1 MVLLFLML
9 LALPLASRAKDTFYI
24 EPVNVVPGESKTIT
38 LNLDN
43 SQVFRGFQTD
53 IELPEGL
60 KIASR
65 SNGNFDISLTDRG
78 SSSFSVSSNLMSD
91 GSVRILGYSTQGESI
106 KGNQGALVRISVRA
120 SSDFSGGYIKLK
132 NSIFSDVNNRDVKL
146 DNSQLFVGTKEQNDV
161 SVKGGEISP
170 EVSKA
175 FSFELSNESEMTAF
189 QMDVVLPN
197 GLFLDLS
204 KTRLTGR
211 CGNHQL
217 QTKQLGNGK
226 VRIICMSSD
235 NTSISGKIGSVID
248 LWIKAEKGITGNQIV
263 KLENIIFSDVKART
277 YRMDPFSFVV
287 DVKYVPVTSVSIS
300 ESNMQLEVSDSRQLT
315 ASLLPEN
322 CTDKTILWK
331 SDNEKVATVS
341 DNGMII
347 ARSAGQCSIIAST
360 ADNLIQAK
368 CVVTVVKIPL
378 TAHVANTTKVYGD
391 ANPEFNITYSGFRD
405 GDSEVGFSVPASIST
420 IVDNSSKV
428 GKYDIVA
435 SGAVSDK
442 YEISYIPGTLT
453 ITKAPLSISAGN
465 YTKKQGDA
473 MPVFKASYA
482 GLKNGEN
489 ESVLTKQPVFSCEAN
504 EASAPAEY
512 AVTISG
518 AEAENYEISYE
529 QGHLTVVEADAVVVR
544 AKSYSRQYGDEN
556 PVFEFETEGAALDGT
571 PEIVCSAV
579 ANSPVGSYTIEV
591 KQGSIKNYNVH
602 FESGSLV
609 ITKAPLSISAGN
621 YTKKQGDA
629 MPVFKASYA
638 GFKNGED
645 ESVLTKQPVFSC
657 EANEASAPAE
667 YAVTISGAEAENYEI
682 SYEQGHLTVV
692 EADAVVVRAKSYN
705 RQYGDENP
713 VFEFET
719 EGAALD
725 GTPEIVCSAVA
736 NSPVGSY
743 TIEVKQ
749 GSIKNYNVHFESG
762 SLVITK
768 APLSISAGNY
778 TKKQG
783 DAMPVFK
790 ASYVGFKNGEDES
803 VLTKQPV
810 FSCEANEAGAPAEY
824 AVTISGAEAENYAI
838 SYEQGHLT
846 VVEADA
852 VVVRAKSYSRQ
863 YGDENPVFE
872 FDIEGA
878 ALDGTPE
885 IVCSAVANSPV
896 GSYTIEVKQGSIKN
910 YNVHFESGTLTITKA
925 PLSISAGSYTKKQ
938 GDAMP
943 AFKASYAGFK
953 NGENESVLTKQPVFS
968 CEANEASAPAEYA
981 VTISGAEAENY
992 DISYEQGHLTVVEA
1006 DAVVVRA
1013 KSYNRQY
1020 GDENPVFEFET
1031 EGAALDGTPEI
1042 VCSAV
1047 ANSPVGSYTIEVKQ
1061 GSIKNYNV
1069 HFESGSLVITKAPL
1083 SISAGNY
1090 TKKQGDAMPVFK
1102 ASYAGFKNGEDESVL
1117 TKQPVFSCDANEASA
1132 PAEYAVTI
1140 SGADAENYEISYEQ
1154 GHLTVVEADAVVVRA
1169 KSYSR
1174 QYGDENPVFEFETD
1188 GAALDGTPEIVCSA
1202 VANSPVGSYTIEVKQ
1217 GSIKNYNVHFES
1229 GSLVITKAPLS
1240 ISAGNY
1246 TKKQGDAMPVFK
1258 ASYAGFKNGED
1269 ESVLTKQ
1276 PVFSC
1281 DANEASAPAEYA
1293 VTISGADAEN
1303 YDISYEQGVLTVTG
1317 MPKPII
1323 STDEATLRITTET
1336 DNAVIYYTL
1345 DGTEPNENARK
1356 YTEPINLYAS
1366 CEIKAIAVKGDAKS
1380 EVTSAEY
1387 HDEEYP
1393 NIVKVGDIITAN
1405 IINNGEENLPM
1416 IFKVTS
1422 VYPFNVEMENKEDY
1436 VEGWSNER
1444 DVSGTLEIPVVVKS
1458 NGISYCVKKLG
1469 DNSLARCVNV
1479 SSLKLNEGLESIGR
1493 QAIRWC
1499 RNIKELI
1506 VPNSVKEVWGAFL
1519 TEDHGLVSV
1528 VLGSGLETIHTEA
1541 FWGVSMNLKSFISLS
1556 TNPAKCVEPDRT
1568 FTSLPEDVTLYVPLG
1583 SKSAYETAPGWD
1595 YFAGHIVEMDMSPA
1609 TVKVKDCSREY
1620 GDDNPTLEF
1629 ETEGATLIGEPEII
1643 CSADKNS
1650 KVGTYEIEINKG
1662 TIKNYLVTFVPG
1674 TLTVTKAPLVV
1685 TAENYTITQG
1695 DKLPEFTANYSGF
1708 KNGEDESVL
1717 TKQPVFSCEAN
1728 EASAPGE
1735 YPITVY
1741 DVEADNYEVK
1751 SYIAGTL
1758 TVLKRELKK
1767 QTITWDQEIKAKV
1780 GSTIEMNA
1788 TASSGLPVRYLYALA
1803 PGVETA
1809 YQVPQIEGNKIT
1821 FPQNGMYLLV
1831 AIQDGNNEY
1840 AAATDTLD
1848 VCAISDDEGLMYIDG
1863 IYYKYTDDGS
1873 ALKVVRG
1880 YNPYRGKVEIPATVN
1895 GLPVTEVDGLA
1906 MYACYYLKELVIGD
1920 NVKKCGHEAF
1930 GASINLY
1937 NVTLPVA
1944 DVEFTHNWMFNC
1956 DRGIREIH
1964 CRSSIP
1970 YVVDE
1975 GIFNGAVDYDKCI
1988 LYVPVGTKQSYA
2000 NSEVWKNFT
2009 HIVEENVSTNISNIN
2024 VEKKSVWHTL
2034 QGVKLFAKPNIPGV
2048 YIHNGKKIIVR

>member
-197 GLFLDLS
+197 GLSLDLS

-300 ESNMQLEVSDSRQLT
+300 ESNMQLEVSDSRLLT

-482 GLKNGEN
+482 GFKNGED
-489 ESVLTKQPVFSCEAN
+489 ESVLTKQSVFSCEAN

-518 AEAENYEISYE
+518 AEAENYDISYE
-529 QGHLTVVEADAVVVR
+529 QGRLTVVEADAVVVR

-556 PVFEFETEGAALDGT
+556 PVFEFETEGVALDGT

-579 ANSPVGSYTIEV
+579 ANSPVGSYSIEV

-621 YTKKQGDA
+621 YTKKQGDAMPVFKASYAGFKNSENESVLTKQPVFSCEANEASAPAEYAVTISGADAENYEISYEQGHLTVVEADAIVVRAKSYSRQYGDENPVFEFDTEGAALDGTPEIVCSAVANSPVGFYTIEVKQGSIKNYNVHFESGTLTITKAPLSISAGSYTKKQGDA

-790 ASYVGFKNGEDES
+790 ASYVGFKNGE
-803 VLTKQPV
+803 
-810 FSCEANEAGAPAEY
+810 
-824 AVTISGAEAENYAI
+824 
-838 SYEQGHLT
+838 
-846 VVEADA
+846 
-852 VVVRAKSYSRQ
+852 
-863 YGDENPVFE
+863 
-872 FDIEGA
+872 
-878 ALDGTPE
+878 
-885 IVCSAVANSPV
+885 
-896 GSYTIEVKQGSIKN
+896 
-910 YNVHFESGTLTITKA
+910 
-925 PLSISAGSYTKKQ
+925 
-938 GDAMP
+938 
-943 AFKASYAGFK
+943 
-953 NGENESVLTKQPVFS
+953 NESVLTKQPVFS

-992 DISYEQGHLTVVEA
+992 EISYEQGHLTVVEA

-1102 ASYAGFKNGEDESVL
+1102 ASYAGFKNGENESVL
-1117 TKQPVFSCDANEASA
+1117 TKQPVFSCEANEASA

-1140 SGADAENYEISYEQ
+1140 SGADAENYE
-1154 GHLTVVEADAVVVRA
+1154 
-1169 KSYSR
+1169 
-1174 QYGDENPVFEFETD
+1174 
-1188 GAALDGTPEIVCSA
+1188 
-1202 VANSPVGSYTIEVKQ
+1202 
-1217 GSIKNYNVHFES
+1217 
-1229 GSLVITKAPLS
+1229 
-1240 ISAGNY
+1240 
-1246 TKKQGDAMPVFK
+1246 
-1258 ASYAGFKNGED
+1258 
-1269 ESVLTKQ
+1269 
-1276 PVFSC
+1276 
-1281 DANEASAPAEYA
+1281 
-1293 VTISGADAEN
+1293 
-1303 YDISYEQGVLTVTG
+1303 ISYEQGVLTVTG

-1366 CEIKAIAVKGDAKS
+1366 CEIKAITVNGDAKS
-1380 EVTSAEY
+1380 EVSSAEY
-1387 HDEEYP
+1387 HDAEYP

-1436 VEGWSNER
+1436 VEGWSNGR
-1444 DVSGTLEIPVVVKS
+1444 DVSGTLEIPAVVKA
-1458 NGISYCVKKLG
+1458 NGICYCVKKLG
-1469 DNSLARCVNV
+1469 DNSLAMCVNV
-1479 SSLKLNEGLESIGR
+1479 SSLKLNEGLESIGG

-1528 VLGSGLETIHTEA
+1528 VLGAGLETIHTDA

-1620 GDDNPTLEF
+1620 GDDNPTFEI
-1629 ETEGATLIGEPEII
+1629 ETEGAALIGEPEII

-1662 TIKNYLVTFVPG
+1662 TIKNYHVTFVPG
-1674 TLTVTKAPLVV
+1674 TLTVKKAPLVV

-1695 DKLPEFTANYSGF
+1695 DKLPEFTASYSGF
-1708 KNGEDESVL
+1708 KNGEDEAVL
-1717 TKQPVFSCEAN
+1717 TKQPVFSCEAD

-1741 DVEADNYEVK
+1741 GVEADNYEVK
-1751 SYIAGTL
+1751 SYITGTL

-1788 TASSGLPVRYLYALA
+1788 TASSGLPVRYSYALA
-1803 PGVETA
+1803 PRVESA
-1809 YQVPQIEGNKIT
+1809 YRVPQIEGNNIT
-1821 FPQNGMYLLV
+1821 FPEEGTYMLV

-1895 GLPVTEVDGLA
+1895 GLPVTKVDGQA
-1906 MYACYYLKELVIGD
+1906 MYACYYLNEVVIGD
-1920 NVKKCGHEAF
+1920 NVAICGREAF
-1930 GASINLY
+1930 GASRNLQK
-1937 NVTLPVA
+1937 VTLPA
-1944 DVEFTHNWMFNC
+1944 NQAELRLENIFNC
-1956 DRGIREIH
+1956 DDGIKEIH
-1964 CRSSIP
+1964 CRSSVP
-1970 YVVDE
+1970 YLADE
-1975 GIFNGAVDYDKCI
+1975 SLFNGFVNYDNCI
-1988 LYVPVGTKQSYA
+1988 LFVPVGTKQSYA
-2000 NSEVWKNFT
+2000 NAEVWKNFT
-2009 HIVEENVSTNISNIN
+2009 HIVEENVSTSISNIN
-2024 VEKKSVWHTL
+2024 VEKKSVWYTL
-2034 QGVKLFAKPNIPGV
+2034 QGVKLFVKPNIPGV

>member
-1 MVLLFLML
+1 ML

-24 EPVNVVPGESKTIT
+24 APVNVAPGDSKTIT

-60 KIASR
+60 KIASK

-106 KGNQGALVRISVRA
+106 KGHQGALVRISVRA

-197 GLFLDLS
+197 GLSLDLN

-420 IVDNSSKV
+420 IVDNISKV

-453 ITKAPLSISAGN
+453 ITKAPLI
-465 YTKKQGDA
+465 
-473 MPVFKASYA
+473 
-482 GLKNGEN
+482 
-489 ESVLTKQPVFSCEAN
+489 
-504 EASAPAEY
+504 
-512 AVTISG
+512 
-518 AEAENYEISYE
+518 
-529 QGHLTVVEADAVVVR
+529 
-544 AKSYSRQYGDEN
+544 
-556 PVFEFETEGAALDGT
+556 
-571 PEIVCSAV
+571 
-579 ANSPVGSYTIEV
+579 
-591 KQGSIKNYNVH
+591 
-602 FESGSLV
+602 
-609 ITKAPLSISAGN
+609 ISAGN

-667 YAVTISGAEAENYEI
+667 YAVTISGADAENYDISYEQGRLTVVEADAVVVRAKSYSRQYGDVNPVFEFEAEGVALDGTPEIVCSAVANSPVGSYAIEVKQGSIKNYNVHFESGSLVITKAPLSISAGNYTKKQGDAMPVFKESYAGFKNGENESVLTKQPVFSCDANEASAPAEYAVTISGADAENYEI

-736 NSPVGSY
+736 NSPVGAY

-768 APLSISAGNY
+768 APLTISAGNY

-790 ASYVGFKNGEDES
+790 A
-803 VLTKQPV
+803 
-810 FSCEANEAGAPAEY
+810 
-824 AVTISGAEAENYAI
+824 
-838 SYEQGHLT
+838 
-846 VVEADA
+846 
-852 VVVRAKSYSRQ
+852 R
-863 YGDENPVFE
+863 
-872 FDIEGA
+872 
-878 ALDGTPE
+878 
-885 IVCSAVANSPV
+885 
-896 GSYTIEVKQGSIKN
+896 
-910 YNVHFESGTLTITKA
+910 
-925 PLSISAGSYTKKQ
+925 
-938 GDAMP
+938 
-943 AFKASYAGFK
+943 YAGFK
-953 NGENESVLTKQPVFS
+953 NGEDESVLTKQPVFS

-981 VTISGAEAENY
+981 VTISGADAENY

-1006 DAVVVRA
+1006 DAIVVRA
-1013 KSYNRQY
+1013 KSYIRQY

-1031 EGAALDGTPEI
+1031 EGAA
-1042 VCSAV
+1042 
-1047 ANSPVGSYTIEVKQ
+1047 
-1061 GSIKNYNV
+1061 
-1069 HFESGSLVITKAPL
+1069 
-1083 SISAGNY
+1083 
-1090 TKKQGDAMPVFK
+1090 
-1102 ASYAGFKNGEDESVL
+1102 
-1117 TKQPVFSCDANEASA
+1117 
-1132 PAEYAVTI
+1132 
-1140 SGADAENYEISYEQ
+1140 
-1154 GHLTVVEADAVVVRA
+1154 
-1169 KSYSR
+1169 
-1174 QYGDENPVFEFETD
+1174 
-1188 GAALDGTPEIVCSA
+1188 
-1202 VANSPVGSYTIEVKQ
+1202 
-1217 GSIKNYNVHFES
+1217 
-1229 GSLVITKAPLS
+1229 
-1240 ISAGNY
+1240 
-1246 TKKQGDAMPVFK
+1246 
-1258 ASYAGFKNGED
+1258 
-1269 ESVLTKQ
+1269 
-1276 PVFSC
+1276 
-1281 DANEASAPAEYA
+1281 
-1293 VTISGADAEN
+1293 
-1303 YDISYEQGVLTVTG
+1303 
-1317 MPKPII
+1317 
-1323 STDEATLRITTET
+1323 
-1336 DNAVIYYTL
+1336 
-1345 DGTEPNENARK
+1345 
-1356 YTEPINLYAS
+1356 
-1366 CEIKAIAVKGDAKS
+1366 
-1380 EVTSAEY
+1380 
-1387 HDEEYP
+1387 
-1393 NIVKVGDIITAN
+1393 
-1405 IINNGEENLPM
+1405 
-1416 IFKVTS
+1416 
-1422 VYPFNVEMENKEDY
+1422 
-1436 VEGWSNER
+1436 
-1444 DVSGTLEIPVVVKS
+1444 
-1458 NGISYCVKKLG
+1458 
-1469 DNSLARCVNV
+1469 
-1479 SSLKLNEGLESIGR
+1479 
-1493 QAIRWC
+1493 
-1499 RNIKELI
+1499 
-1506 VPNSVKEVWGAFL
+1506 
-1519 TEDHGLVSV
+1519 
-1528 VLGSGLETIHTEA
+1528 
-1541 FWGVSMNLKSFISLS
+1541 
-1556 TNPAKCVEPDRT
+1556 
-1568 FTSLPEDVTLYVPLG
+1568 
-1583 SKSAYETAPGWD
+1583 
-1595 YFAGHIVEMDMSPA
+1595 
-1609 TVKVKDCSREY
+1609 
-1620 GDDNPTLEF
+1620 
-1629 ETEGATLIGEPEII
+1629 LIGEPEII

-1662 TIKNYLVTFVPG
+1662 TIKKYLVSFVPG

-1685 TAENYTITQG
+1685 TADNYTITQG

-1717 TKQPVFSCEAN
+1717 TKKPVFSCEAN

-1751 SYIAGTL
+1751 NYIAGTL

-1788 TASSGLPVRYLYALA
+1788 TASSSLPVRYSYVLA
-1803 PGVETA
+1803 PRVESA
-1809 YQVPQIEGNKIT
+1809 YRVPQIEGNNIT
-1821 FPQNGMYLLV
+1821 FPEEGTYMLV

-1863 IYYKYTDDGS
+1863 IYYKYTGDGS

-1880 YNPYRGKVEIPATVN
+1880 YNPYRGKVEIPAYVN
-1895 GLPVTEVDGLA
+1895 GMPVVEIDRQA
-1906 MYACYYLKELVIGD
+1906 MYACYYLNDVVIGD
-1920 NVKKCGHEAF
+1920 NVAICGHEAF
-1930 GASINLY
+1930 GASRNLQK
-1937 NVTLPVA
+1937 VTLPA
-1944 DVEFTHNWMFNC
+1944 NQAELRQQYIFNC
-1956 DRGIREIH
+1956 DDGIKEIH
-1964 CRSSIP
+1964 CRSSVP
-1970 YVVDE
+1970 YLADE
-1975 GIFNGAVDYDKCI
+1975 SLFNGFVNYDNCI
-1988 LYVPVGTKQSYA
+1988 LYVPVGTMQAYT
-2000 NSEVWKNFT
+2000 NTEIWRNFI
-2009 HIVEENVSTNISNIN
+2009 HIVEEDVLTGIPNIN
-2024 VEKKSVWHTL
+2024 VSNDMGAWYTL
-2034 QGVKLFAKPNIPGV
+2034 QGVKLFGRPNLPGV
-2048 YIHNGKKIIVR
+2048 YIHNGKKILVR

>member
-60 KIASR
+60 KIASK

-146 DNSQLFVGTKEQNDV
+146 DNSQIFVGTKEQNDV

-197 GLFLDLS
+197 GLSLDLS

-300 ESNMQLEVSDSRQLT
+300 ESNMQLEVSDSRQLM

-368 CVVTVVKIPL
+368 CVVTVVKIRL

-405 GDSEVGFSVPASIST
+405 GDSVVGFSVPASIST

-453 ITKAPLSISAGN
+453 ITKAPLIISAGN

-482 GLKNGEN
+482 GFKNGED

-518 AEAENYEISYE
+518 ADAENYDISYE

-544 AKSYSRQYGDEN
+544 AKSYSRQYGEEN

-638 GFKNGED
+638 GFKNGEN

-692 EADAVVVRAKSYN
+692 EADAVVVRAKSYS

-719 EGAALD
+719 E
-725 GTPEIVCSAVA
+725 
-736 NSPVGSY
+736 
-743 TIEVKQ
+743 
-749 GSIKNYNVHFESG
+749 
-762 SLVITK
+762 
-768 APLSISAGNY
+768 
-778 TKKQG
+778 
-783 DAMPVFK
+783 
-790 ASYVGFKNGEDES
+790 
-803 VLTKQPV
+803 
-810 FSCEANEAGAPAEY
+810 
-824 AVTISGAEAENYAI
+824 
-838 SYEQGHLT
+838 
-846 VVEADA
+846 
-852 VVVRAKSYSRQ
+852 
-863 YGDENPVFE
+863 
-872 FDIEGA
+872 
-878 ALDGTPE
+878 
-885 IVCSAVANSPV
+885 
-896 GSYTIEVKQGSIKN
+896 
-910 YNVHFESGTLTITKA
+910 
-925 PLSISAGSYTKKQ
+925 
-938 GDAMP
+938 
-943 AFKASYAGFK
+943 
-953 NGENESVLTKQPVFS
+953 
-968 CEANEASAPAEYA
+968 
-981 VTISGAEAENY
+981 
-992 DISYEQGHLTVVEA
+992 
-1006 DAVVVRA
+1006 
-1013 KSYNRQY
+1013 
-1020 GDENPVFEFET
+1020 
-1031 EGAALDGTPEI
+1031 
-1042 VCSAV
+1042 
-1047 ANSPVGSYTIEVKQ
+1047 
-1061 GSIKNYNV
+1061 
-1069 HFESGSLVITKAPL
+1069 
-1083 SISAGNY
+1083 
-1090 TKKQGDAMPVFK
+1090 
-1102 ASYAGFKNGEDESVL
+1102 
-1117 TKQPVFSCDANEASA
+1117 
-1132 PAEYAVTI
+1132 
-1140 SGADAENYEISYEQ
+1140 
-1154 GHLTVVEADAVVVRA
+1154 
-1169 KSYSR
+1169 
-1174 QYGDENPVFEFETD
+1174 

-1380 EVTSAEY
+1380 EVSSAEY
-1387 HDEEYP
+1387 HDAEYP

-1780 GSTIEMNA
+1780 GSTIAMNA
-1788 TASSGLPVRYLYALA
+1788 TASSGLPVRYSYAQA
-1803 PGVETA
+1803 PRVETA
-1809 YQVPQIEGNKIT
+1809 YQVPQIEDNKIT

-1880 YNPYRGKVEIPATVN
+1880 YKPYRGKVEIPATVN

-1906 MYACYYLKELVIGD
+1906 IYACYYLKELVIGD

-1930 GASINLY
+1930 GASINLC

>member
-1 MVLLFLML
+1 MKRLNKTMVLLFLML

-24 EPVNVVPGESKTIT
+24 APVNVVPGESKTIT

-60 KIASR
+60 KIASK

-175 FSFELSNESEMTAF
+175 FSLELSNESEMTAF

-197 GLFLDLS
+197 GLSLDLS

-226 VRIICMSSD
+226 VRIICMSTD
-235 NTSISGKIGSVID
+235 NTSISGNIGSVID
-248 LWIKAEKGITGNQIV
+248 LWIKAKKGIAGNQIV
-263 KLENIIFSDVKART
+263 KLDNIIFSDVKART

-287 DVKYVPVTSVSIS
+287 DVKYVPATSVSIS
-300 ESNMQLEVSDSRQLT
+300 ESNIQLEVSDSRQLT

-347 ARSAGQCSIIAST
+347 ARSAGKCSIIAST

-435 SGAVSDK
+435 FGAVSDK

-453 ITKAPLSISAGN
+453 ITKAPL
-465 YTKKQGDA
+465 T
-473 MPVFKASYA
+473 
-482 GLKNGEN
+482 
-489 ESVLTKQPVFSCEAN
+489 
-504 EASAPAEY
+504 
-512 AVTISG
+512 
-518 AEAENYEISYE
+518 
-529 QGHLTVVEADAVVVR
+529 
-544 AKSYSRQYGDEN
+544 
-556 PVFEFETEGAALDGT
+556 
-571 PEIVCSAV
+571 
-579 ANSPVGSYTIEV
+579 
-591 KQGSIKNYNVH
+591 
-602 FESGSLV
+602 
-609 ITKAPLSISAGN
+609 ISAGN

-638 GFKNGED
+638 GFKNGEN

-657 EANEASAPAE
+657 EANES
-667 YAVTISGAEAENYEI
+667 S
-682 SYEQGHLTVV
+682 
-692 EADAVVVRAKSYN
+692 
-705 RQYGDENP
+705 
-713 VFEFET
+713 
-719 EGAALD
+719 
-725 GTPEIVCSAVA
+725 
-736 NSPVGSY
+736 
-743 TIEVKQ
+743 
-749 GSIKNYNVHFESG
+749 
-762 SLVITK
+762 
-768 APLSISAGNY
+768 
-778 TKKQG
+778 
-783 DAMPVFK
+783 
-790 ASYVGFKNGEDES
+790 
-803 VLTKQPV
+803 
-810 FSCEANEAGAPAEY
+810 APAEY

-852 VVVRAKSYSRQ
+852 IVVRAKSYSRQ

-872 FDIEGA
+872 FETEGA

-943 AFKASYAGFK
+943 VFKASYAGFKNGEDESVLTKQPVFTCEANEASAPAEYAVTISGADAENYDISYEQGHLIVVEADAVVVRAKSYSRQYGDENPVFEFETEGAALDGTPEIVCSAVSNSPVGSYTIEVKQGSIKNYNVHFESGTLTITKAPLSISAGSYTKKQGDAMPVFKASYAGFK

-968 CEANEASAPAEYA
+968 CEANESSAPAEYA

-992 DISYEQGHLTVVEA
+992 AISYEQGHLTVVEA
-1006 DAVVVRA
+1006 DAIVVRA
-1013 KSYNRQY
+1013 KSYSRQY

-1069 HFESGSLVITKAPL
+1069 HFESGTLTITKAPL
-1083 SISAGNY
+1083 SISAGSY

-1102 ASYAGFKNGEDESVL
+1102 ASYAGFKNGENESVL
-1117 TKQPVFSCDANEASA
+1117 TKQPAFSCEANEASA
-1132 PAEYAVTI
+1132 PAVYAVTI
-1140 SGADAENYEISYEQ
+1140 SGAEAENY
-1154 GHLTVVEADAVVVRA
+1154 A
-1169 KSYSR
+1169 
-1174 QYGDENPVFEFETD
+1174 
-1188 GAALDGTPEIVCSA
+1188 
-1202 VANSPVGSYTIEVKQ
+1202 
-1217 GSIKNYNVHFES
+1217 
-1229 GSLVITKAPLS
+1229 
-1240 ISAGNY
+1240 
-1246 TKKQGDAMPVFK
+1246 
-1258 ASYAGFKNGED
+1258 
-1269 ESVLTKQ
+1269 
-1276 PVFSC
+1276 
-1281 DANEASAPAEYA
+1281 
-1293 VTISGADAEN
+1293 
-1303 YDISYEQGVLTVTG
+1303 ISYEQGVLTVTG

-1356 YTEPINLYAS
+1356 YKEPINLYAS
-1366 CEIKAIAVKGDAKS
+1366 CEIKAIAVKDDAKS
-1380 EVTSAEY
+1380 EVSFAEY
-1387 HDEEYP
+1387 HDAEYP

-1422 VYPFNVEMENKEDY
+1422 VYPFEVCMMYKGNY
-1436 VEGWSNER
+1436 VEGWSNEQILG
-1444 DVSGTLEIPVVVKS
+1444 DIEIPAQVTA
-1458 NGISYCVKKLG
+1458 NGIAFSIKRIG
-1469 DNSLARCVNV
+1469 DSALAYSRNV
-1479 SSLKLNEGLESIGR
+1479 TSIKLNEGIEHIDGSAFRAMEKIVELVIPNTVEEASVALIMECNSLETLVLG
-1493 QAIRWC
+1493 A
-1499 RNIKELI
+1499 NIKQ
-1506 VPNSVKEVWGAFL
+1506 VQSYAFDTASL
-1519 TEDHGLVSV
+1519 LS
-1528 VLGSGLETIHTEA
+1528 I
-1541 FWGVSMNLKSFISLS
+1541 ISL
-1556 TNPAKCVEPDRT
+1556 N
-1568 FTSLPEDVTLYVPLG
+1568 SLPPICVDPNRLFKDSLHKDVILYVPLG

-1620 GDDNPTLEF
+1620 GDNNTTF
-1629 ETEGATLIGEPEII
+1629 EIVTEGAALIGEPEII
-1643 CSADKNS
+1643 CSADKKS

-1695 DKLPEFTANYSGF
+1695 DKLPEFTASCSGF

-1717 TKQPVFSCEAN
+1717 TKQPVFSCDAN
-1728 EASAPGE
+1728 EASVPGE
-1735 YPITVY
+1735 YPINVY
-1741 DVEADNYEVK
+1741 GVQADDYEVTT
-1751 SYIAGTL
+1751 YIPGTL
-1758 TVLKRELKK
+1758 TICKRELKN
-1767 QTITWDQEIKAKV
+1767 QTITWNQEIKAKV
-1780 GSTIEMNA
+1780 GSMIEMNA
-1788 TASSGLPVRYLYALA
+1788 TASSGLPVRYSYTQA
-1803 PGVETA
+1803 PGVESA
-1809 YQVPQIEGNKIT
+1809 YRVPQIEGNNIT
-1821 FPQNGMYLLV
+1821 FPEEGTYMLV
-1831 AIQDGNNEY
+1831 VIQDGNDEY
-1840 AAATDTLD
+1840 SAATDTLD
-1848 VCAISDDEGLMYIDG
+1848 VCAISDDDGLMYIDG
-1863 IYYKYTDDGS
+1863 IYYKYTGDGS

-1880 YNPYRGKVEIPATVN
+1880 YNPYRGKVEIPAYVN
-1895 GLPVTEVDGLA
+1895 GMPVVEVDRHA
-1906 MYACYYLKELVIGD
+1906 MYACYYLNDVVIGD
-1920 NVKKCGHEAF
+1920 NVAICGHEAF
-1930 GASINLY
+1930 GASRNLQK
-1937 NVTLPVA
+1937 VTLPTNQA
-1944 DVEFTHNWMFNC
+1944 ELRQQYIFNC
-1956 DRGIREIH
+1956 DDGIKEIH
-1964 CRSSIP
+1964 CRSSVP
-1970 YVVDE
+1970 YLADE
-1975 GIFNGAVDYDKCI
+1975 SLFNGFVNYDNCI
-1988 LYVPVGTKQSYA
+1988 LYVPVGTMQAYT
-2000 NSEVWKNFT
+2000 NTEIWRNFI
-2009 HIVEENVSTNISNIN
+2009 HIVEEDVLTGISDINVSNDMGA
-2024 VEKKSVWHTL
+2024 WYTL
-2034 QGVKLFAKPNIPGV
+2034 QGVKLFGRPNLPGV
-2048 YIHNGKKIIVR
+2048 YIHNGKKILVR

>member
-24 EPVNVVPGESKTIT
+24 APVNVVPGDSKTIT

-60 KIASR
+60 RITSK

-146 DNSQLFVGTKEQNDV
+146 DNSQLFVGTKELNDV

-175 FSFELSNESEMTAF
+175 FSLELSNESEMTAF

-197 GLFLDLS
+197 GLSLDLS

-217 QTKQLGNGK
+217 QTKLLGNGK

-235 NTSISGKIGSVID
+235 NTSISEKIGSVID
-248 LWIKAEKGITGNQIV
+248 LWIKAEKGIAGNQIV
-263 KLENIIFSDVKART
+263 KVENIIFSDVKART
-277 YRMDPFSFVV
+277 YRMDPLSFVV
-287 DVKYVPVTSVSIS
+287 DVKYVPVSSVSIS
-300 ESNMQLEVSDSRQLT
+300 ESNIQLEVSDSRQLT

-347 ARSAGQCSIIAST
+347 ARSAGKCSIIVST

-368 CVVTVVKIPL
+368 CVVIVVKIPL
-378 TAHVANTTKVYGD
+378 TAHVANNSKVYGD

-453 ITKAPLSISAGN
+453 VTKAPLSISAGN

-482 GLKNGEN
+482 GFKNGEN

-504 EASAPAEY
+504 EASAPAVY

-518 AEAENYEISYE
+518 ADAENYDISYE
-529 QGHLTVVEADAVVVR
+529 QGRLTVVEADAVVVR

-609 ITKAPLSISAGN
+609 ITKAS
-621 YTKKQGDA
+621 
-629 MPVFKASYA
+629 
-638 GFKNGED
+638 
-645 ESVLTKQPVFSC
+645 
-657 EANEASAPAE
+657 
-667 YAVTISGAEAENYEI
+667 
-682 SYEQGHLTVV
+682 
-692 EADAVVVRAKSYN
+692 
-705 RQYGDENP
+705 
-713 VFEFET
+713 
-719 EGAALD
+719 
-725 GTPEIVCSAVA
+725 
-736 NSPVGSY
+736 
-743 TIEVKQ
+743 
-749 GSIKNYNVHFESG
+749 
-762 SLVITK
+762 
-768 APLSISAGNY
+768 LSISAGNY

-790 ASYVGFKNGEDES
+790 ASYVGFKNGE
-803 VLTKQPV
+803 
-810 FSCEANEAGAPAEY
+810 
-824 AVTISGAEAENYAI
+824 
-838 SYEQGHLT
+838 
-846 VVEADA
+846 
-852 VVVRAKSYSRQ
+852 
-863 YGDENPVFE
+863 
-872 FDIEGA
+872 
-878 ALDGTPE
+878 
-885 IVCSAVANSPV
+885 
-896 GSYTIEVKQGSIKN
+896 
-910 YNVHFESGTLTITKA
+910 
-925 PLSISAGSYTKKQ
+925 
-938 GDAMP
+938 
-943 AFKASYAGFK
+943 
-953 NGENESVLTKQPVFS
+953 NESVLTKQPVFS
-968 CEANEASAPAEYA
+968 CEANETSAPADYA
-981 VTISGAEAENY
+981 VTVSDAEAENY
-992 DISYEQGHLTVVEA
+992 DISYEQGRLTVTDA

-1013 KSYNRQY
+1013 KSYSRVY
-1020 GDENPVFEFET
+1020 GDANPVFEFET
-1031 EGAALDGTPEI
+1031 EGTVLDGTPEI
-1042 VCSAV
+1042 VCSADK
-1047 ANSPVGSYTIEVKQ
+1047 SSQVGSYTIEVRQ

-1069 HFESGSLVITKAPL
+1069 HFENGSLAITKASL
-1083 SISAGNY
+1083 TISAGNY
-1090 TKKQGDAMPVFK
+1090 TKKQGDAMPEFK
-1102 ASYAGFKNGEDESVL
+1102 ANYTGFKNGEDESVL
-1117 TKQPVFSCDANEASA
+1117 TKRP
-1132 PAEYAVTI
+1132 T
-1140 SGADAENYEISYEQ
+1140 
-1154 GHLTVVEADAVVVRA
+1154 
-1169 KSYSR
+1169 
-1174 QYGDENPVFEFETD
+1174 FET
-1188 GAALDGTPEIVCSA
+1188 T
-1202 VANSPVGSYTIEVKQ
+1202 
-1217 GSIKNYNVHFES
+1217 
-1229 GSLVITKAPLS
+1229 
-1240 ISAGNY
+1240 
-1246 TKKQGDAMPVFK
+1246 
-1258 ASYAGFKNGED
+1258 
-1269 ESVLTKQ
+1269 
-1276 PVFSC
+1276 
-1281 DANEASAPAEYA
+1281 
-1293 VTISGADAEN
+1293 
-1303 YDISYEQGVLTVTG
+1303 
-1317 MPKPII
+1317 
-1323 STDEATLRITTET
+1323 
-1336 DNAVIYYTL
+1336 
-1345 DGTEPNENARK
+1345 
-1356 YTEPINLYAS
+1356 
-1366 CEIKAIAVKGDAKS
+1366 
-1380 EVTSAEY
+1380 
-1387 HDEEYP
+1387 
-1393 NIVKVGDIITAN
+1393 
-1405 IINNGEENLPM
+1405 
-1416 IFKVTS
+1416 
-1422 VYPFNVEMENKEDY
+1422 
-1436 VEGWSNER
+1436 
-1444 DVSGTLEIPVVVKS
+1444 
-1458 NGISYCVKKLG
+1458 
-1469 DNSLARCVNV
+1469 
-1479 SSLKLNEGLESIGR
+1479 
-1493 QAIRWC
+1493 
-1499 RNIKELI
+1499 
-1506 VPNSVKEVWGAFL
+1506 
-1519 TEDHGLVSV
+1519 
-1528 VLGSGLETIHTEA
+1528 
-1541 FWGVSMNLKSFISLS
+1541 
-1556 TNPAKCVEPDRT
+1556 
-1568 FTSLPEDVTLYVPLG
+1568 
-1583 SKSAYETAPGWD
+1583 
-1595 YFAGHIVEMDMSPA
+1595 A
-1609 TVKVKDCSREY
+1609 TVE
-1620 GDDNPTLEF
+1620 
-1629 ETEGATLIGEPEII
+1629 
-1643 CSADKNS
+1643 
-1650 KVGTYEIEINKG
+1650 
-1662 TIKNYLVTFVPG
+1662 
-1674 TLTVTKAPLVV
+1674 
-1685 TAENYTITQG
+1685 
-1695 DKLPEFTANYSGF
+1695 
-1708 KNGEDESVL
+1708 
-1717 TKQPVFSCEAN
+1717 
-1728 EASAPGE
+1728 SAPGE
-1735 YPITVY
+1735 YPITVSG
-1741 DVEADNYEVK
+1741 VEADNYEVK

-1767 QTITWDQEIKAKV
+1767 QTITWNQEIKAKV

-1788 TASSGLPVRYLYALA
+1788 TASSGLPVRYSYALA

-1895 GLPVTEVDGLA
+1895 GLPVTEVDRLA

-1930 GASINLY
+1930 GASVNLY
-1937 NVTLPVA
+1937 NVTLPA
-1944 DVEFTHNWMFNC
+1944 GDVELKDKWVFNC

-1988 LYVPVGTKQSYA
+1988 LYVPVGTKQAYRNA
-2000 NSEVWKNFT
+2000 EVWKYFT
-2009 HIVEENVSTNISNIN
+2009 HIVEENVSTSIFNIN
-2024 VEKKSVWHTL
+2024 VEKKGVWYTL

>member
-175 FSFELSNESEMTAF
+175 FSLELSNESEMTAF

-197 GLFLDLS
+197 GLSLDLS

-465 YTKKQGDA
+465 YTKKQGA
-473 MPVFKASYA
+473 
-482 GLKNGEN
+482 
-489 ESVLTKQPVFSCEAN
+489 
-504 EASAPAEY
+504 
-512 AVTISG
+512 
-518 AEAENYEISYE
+518 
-529 QGHLTVVEADAVVVR
+529 
-544 AKSYSRQYGDEN
+544 
-556 PVFEFETEGAALDGT
+556 
-571 PEIVCSAV
+571 
-579 ANSPVGSYTIEV
+579 
-591 KQGSIKNYNVH
+591 
-602 FESGSLV
+602 
-609 ITKAPLSISAGN
+609 
-621 YTKKQGDA
+621 A

-667 YAVTISGAEAENYEI
+667 YAVTISGA
-682 SYEQGHLTVV
+682 
-692 EADAVVVRAKSYN
+692 
-705 RQYGDENP
+705 
-713 VFEFET
+713 
-719 EGAALD
+719 
-725 GTPEIVCSAVA
+725 
-736 NSPVGSY
+736 
-743 TIEVKQ
+743 
-749 GSIKNYNVHFESG
+749 
-762 SLVITK
+762 
-768 APLSISAGNY
+768 
-778 TKKQG
+778 
-783 DAMPVFK
+783 
-790 ASYVGFKNGEDES
+790 
-803 VLTKQPV
+803 
-810 FSCEANEAGAPAEY
+810 
-824 AVTISGAEAENYAI
+824 
-838 SYEQGHLT
+838 
-846 VVEADA
+846 
-852 VVVRAKSYSRQ
+852 
-863 YGDENPVFE
+863 
-872 FDIEGA
+872 
-878 ALDGTPE
+878 
-885 IVCSAVANSPV
+885 
-896 GSYTIEVKQGSIKN
+896 
-910 YNVHFESGTLTITKA
+910 
-925 PLSISAGSYTKKQ
+925 
-938 GDAMP
+938 
-943 AFKASYAGFK
+943 
-953 NGENESVLTKQPVFS
+953 
-968 CEANEASAPAEYA
+968 
-981 VTISGAEAENY
+981 
-992 DISYEQGHLTVVEA
+992 
-1006 DAVVVRA
+1006 
-1013 KSYNRQY
+1013 
-1020 GDENPVFEFET
+1020 
-1031 EGAALDGTPEI
+1031 
-1042 VCSAV
+1042 
-1047 ANSPVGSYTIEVKQ
+1047 
-1061 GSIKNYNV
+1061 
-1069 HFESGSLVITKAPL
+1069 
-1083 SISAGNY
+1083 
-1090 TKKQGDAMPVFK
+1090 
-1102 ASYAGFKNGEDESVL
+1102 
-1117 TKQPVFSCDANEASA
+1117 
-1132 PAEYAVTI
+1132 
-1140 SGADAENYEISYEQ
+1140 DAENYE
-1154 GHLTVVEADAVVVRA
+1154 
-1169 KSYSR
+1169 
-1174 QYGDENPVFEFETD
+1174 
-1188 GAALDGTPEIVCSA
+1188 
-1202 VANSPVGSYTIEVKQ
+1202 
-1217 GSIKNYNVHFES
+1217 
-1229 GSLVITKAPLS
+1229 
-1240 ISAGNY
+1240 
-1246 TKKQGDAMPVFK
+1246 
-1258 ASYAGFKNGED
+1258 
-1269 ESVLTKQ
+1269 
-1276 PVFSC
+1276 
-1281 DANEASAPAEYA
+1281 
-1293 VTISGADAEN
+1293 
-1303 YDISYEQGVLTVTG
+1303 ISYEQGVLTVTG

-1323 STDEATLRITTET
+1323 STDKAMLRITTET

-1380 EVTSAEY
+1380 EVSSAEY
-1387 HDEEYP
+1387 HDAEYP

-1444 DVSGTLEIPVVVKS
+1444 DVSGTLEIPAVVKA
-1458 NGISYCVKKLG
+1458 NGICYCVKKLG
-1469 DNSLARCVNV
+1469 GNSLAMCTNV
-1479 SSLKLNEGLESIGR
+1479 SSLKLNEGLESIGG

-1528 VLGSGLETIHTEA
+1528 VLGAGLETIHTDA

-1609 TVKVKDCSREY
+1609 TVKVKDCAREY

-1643 CSADKNS
+1643 CSADKKS

-1695 DKLPEFTANYSGF
+1695 DKLPEFTASYSGF
-1708 KNGEDESVL
+1708 KNGENVSVL
-1717 TKQPVFSCEAN
+1717 TKQPVFSCDAN

-1735 YPITVY
+1735 YPINVY
-1741 DVEADNYEVK
+1741 GVEADNYNAI
-1751 SYIAGTL
+1751 SYVAGTL

-1788 TASSGLPVRYLYALA
+1788 TASSGLPVRYSYALA

-1895 GLPVTEVDGLA
+1895 GLPVTKVDGQA
-1906 MYACYYLKELVIGD
+1906 MYACYYLNEVVIGD
-1920 NVKKCGHEAF
+1920 NVAICGREAF
-1930 GASINLY
+1930 GASRNLQK
-1937 NVTLPVA
+1937 VTLPA
-1944 DVEFTHNWMFNC
+1944 NQAELRLEYIFNC
-1956 DRGIREIH
+1956 DDGIKEIH
-1964 CRSSIP
+1964 CRSSVP
-1970 YVVDE
+1970 YLADE
-1975 GIFNGAVDYDKCI
+1975 SLFNGFVNYDNCI
-1988 LYVPVGTKQSYA
+1988 LFVPVGTKQSYA
-2000 NSEVWKNFT
+2000 NAEVWKNFT
-2009 HIVEENVSTNISNIN
+2009 HIVEENVSTSISNIN
-2024 VEKKSVWHTL
+2024 VEKKSVWYTL

>member
-60 KIASR
+60 KIASK

-197 GLFLDLS
+197 GLSLDLS

-341 DNGMII
+341 DDGMII

-482 GLKNGEN
+482 GFKNGEN

-556 PVFEFETEGAALDGT
+556 PVFEFETDGAALDGTPEIVCSAVANSPVGSYTIEIKQGSIKNYNVHFESGSLVITKALLSISAGNYTKKQGDAMPVFKASYVGFKNGEDESVLTKQPVFSCEANEASAPAEYAVTISGAEAENYAISYEQGHLIVVEADAIVVRAKSYSRQYGDENPLFEFETEGAALDGTPEIVCSAVADSPVGSYNIEVKQGSIKNYNVHFESGTLTITKAPLIISAGNYTKKQGDAMPVFKASYAGFKNGENESVLTKQPAFSCEANEASAPAEYAVTISGADAENYEISYEQGRLTVVEADAVVVRAKSYSRQYGDENPVFEFETEGAALDGT

-591 KQGSIKNYNVH
+591 KQGSIKNYNVN

-667 YAVTISGAEAENYEI
+667 YAVTISGAEAENY
-682 SYEQGHLTVV
+682 
-692 EADAVVVRAKSYN
+692 
-705 RQYGDENP
+705 
-713 VFEFET
+713 
-719 EGAALD
+719 
-725 GTPEIVCSAVA
+725 
-736 NSPVGSY
+736 
-743 TIEVKQ
+743 
-749 GSIKNYNVHFESG
+749 
-762 SLVITK
+762 
-768 APLSISAGNY
+768 
-778 TKKQG
+778 
-783 DAMPVFK
+783 
-790 ASYVGFKNGEDES
+790 
-803 VLTKQPV
+803 
-810 FSCEANEAGAPAEY
+810 
-824 AVTISGAEAENYAI
+824 AI
-838 SYEQGHLT
+838 SY
-846 VVEADA
+846 
-852 VVVRAKSYSRQ
+852 K
-863 YGDENPVFE
+863 
-872 FDIEGA
+872 
-878 ALDGTPE
+878 
-885 IVCSAVANSPV
+885 
-896 GSYTIEVKQGSIKN
+896 
-910 YNVHFESGTLTITKA
+910 
-925 PLSISAGSYTKKQ
+925 
-938 GDAMP
+938 
-943 AFKASYAGFK
+943 
-953 NGENESVLTKQPVFS
+953 
-968 CEANEASAPAEYA
+968 
-981 VTISGAEAENY
+981 
-992 DISYEQGHLTVVEA
+992 
-1006 DAVVVRA
+1006 
-1013 KSYNRQY
+1013 
-1020 GDENPVFEFET
+1020 
-1031 EGAALDGTPEI
+1031 
-1042 VCSAV
+1042 
-1047 ANSPVGSYTIEVKQ
+1047 
-1061 GSIKNYNV
+1061 
-1069 HFESGSLVITKAPL
+1069 
-1083 SISAGNY
+1083 
-1090 TKKQGDAMPVFK
+1090 
-1102 ASYAGFKNGEDESVL
+1102 
-1117 TKQPVFSCDANEASA
+1117 
-1132 PAEYAVTI
+1132 
-1140 SGADAENYEISYEQ
+1140 
-1154 GHLTVVEADAVVVRA
+1154 
-1169 KSYSR
+1169 
-1174 QYGDENPVFEFETD
+1174 
-1188 GAALDGTPEIVCSA
+1188 
-1202 VANSPVGSYTIEVKQ
+1202 
-1217 GSIKNYNVHFES
+1217 
-1229 GSLVITKAPLS
+1229 
-1240 ISAGNY
+1240 
-1246 TKKQGDAMPVFK
+1246 
-1258 ASYAGFKNGED
+1258 
-1269 ESVLTKQ
+1269 
-1276 PVFSC
+1276 
-1281 DANEASAPAEYA
+1281 
-1293 VTISGADAEN
+1293 
-1303 YDISYEQGVLTVTG
+1303 QGVLTVTG

-1366 CEIKAIAVKGDAKS
+1366 CEIMAIAVKGDSKS

-1387 HDEEYP
+1387 HDAEYP

-1436 VEGWSNER
+1436 VEGWNNER

-1479 SSLKLNEGLESIGR
+1479 SSLKLNEGLESIGG

-1528 VLGSGLETIHTEA
+1528 VLGAGLETIHTDA
-1541 FWGVSMNLKSFISLS
+1541 FMGVSMNLKSIVSLNVS
-1556 TNPAKCVEPDRT
+1556 PAICVSPSRT
-1568 FTSLPEDVTLYVPLG
+1568 FEDLPEDVTLYVPLG

-1609 TVKVKDCSREY
+1609 TIKVRNCSREY

-1629 ETEGATLIGEPEII
+1629 ETEGAALIGEPEII
-1643 CSADKNS
+1643 CTADKNS

-1662 TIKNYLVTFVPG
+1662 TIKNYYVTFVPG

-1717 TKQPVFSCEAN
+1717 TKQPVFSCDAN

-1735 YPITVY
+1735 YPINVY
-1741 DVEADNYEVK
+1741 GVEADNYNAI
-1751 SYIAGTL
+1751 SYVAGTL

-1788 TASSGLPVRYLYALA
+1788 TASSGLPVRYSYALI
-1803 PGVETA
+1803 PRVESA
-1809 YQVPQIEGNKIT
+1809 YQVPQIEENKIA

-1848 VCAISDDEGLMYIDG
+1848 VCAISDEEGLMYIDG

-1880 YNPYRGKVEIPATVN
+1880 YKPYRGKVEIPATVN
-1895 GLPVTEVDGLA
+1895 GLPVTEVDGQA
-1906 MYACYYLKELVIGD
+1906 MYACYYLNEVVIGD
-1920 NVKKCGHEAF
+1920 NVAICGHEAF
-1930 GASINLY
+1930 GASRNLQK
-1937 NVTLPVA
+1937 VTLPA
-1944 DVEFTHNWMFNC
+1944 NQAELRRQYIFNC
-1956 DRGIREIH
+1956 DDGIKEIH
-1964 CRSSIP
+1964 CRSSVP
-1970 YVVDE
+1970 YLADE
-1975 GIFNGAVDYDKCI
+1975 SLFNGFVNYDNCI

>member
-24 EPVNVVPGESKTIT
+24 APVNVVPDESKTIT

-60 KIASR
+60 KIASK

-175 FSFELSNESEMTAF
+175 FSLELSNESEMTAF

-197 GLFLDLS
+197 GLSLDLS

-226 VRIICMSSD
+226 VRIICMSSN

-248 LWIKAEKGITGNQIV
+248 LWIKVEKGIAGNQIV

-287 DVKYVPVTSVSIS
+287 DVKYVPATSVSIS

-453 ITKAPLSISAGN
+453 VTKAPLSISAGN

-482 GLKNGEN
+482 GFKNGEN

-518 AEAENYEISYE
+518 ADAENYAISYE
-529 QGHLTVVEADAVVVR
+529 QGRLTVVEADAVVVR

-621 YTKKQGDA
+621 YTKKQGDV
-629 MPVFKASYA
+629 MPVFKASYT
-638 GFKNGED
+638 GFKNGEN

-667 YAVTISGAEAENYEI
+667 YAVTISGADAENYDI
-682 SYEQGHLTVV
+682 SYEQG
-692 EADAVVVRAKSYN
+692 R
-705 RQYGDENP
+705 
-713 VFEFET
+713 
-719 EGAALD
+719 
-725 GTPEIVCSAVA
+725 
-736 NSPVGSY
+736 
-743 TIEVKQ
+743 
-749 GSIKNYNVHFESG
+749 
-762 SLVITK
+762 
-768 APLSISAGNY
+768 
-778 TKKQG
+778 
-783 DAMPVFK
+783 
-790 ASYVGFKNGEDES
+790 
-803 VLTKQPV
+803 
-810 FSCEANEAGAPAEY
+810 
-824 AVTISGAEAENYAI
+824 
-838 SYEQGHLT
+838 LT

-863 YGDENPVFE
+863 YGDDNPVFE
-872 FDIEGA
+872 FETEGA

-925 PLSISAGSYTKKQ
+925 PLTISAGNYTKKQ

-943 AFKASYAGFK
+943 VFKASYAGFK

-968 CEANEASAPAEYA
+968 CDANEASAPAEYA
-981 VTISGAEAENY
+981 VTISGADAENY

-1031 EGAALDGTPEI
+1031 EGVALDGTPEI

-1047 ANSPVGSYTIEVKQ
+1047 ANSPVGSYTIKVKQ

-1069 HFESGSLVITKAPL
+1069 HFESGTLTITKAPL
-1083 SISAGNY
+1083 TISAGNY

-1102 ASYAGFKNGEDESVL
+1102 ASYAGFKNGE
-1117 TKQPVFSCDANEASA
+1117 N
-1132 PAEYAVTI
+1132 
-1140 SGADAENYEISYEQ
+1140 
-1154 GHLTVVEADAVVVRA
+1154 
-1169 KSYSR
+1169 
-1174 QYGDENPVFEFETD
+1174 
-1188 GAALDGTPEIVCSA
+1188 
-1202 VANSPVGSYTIEVKQ
+1202 
-1217 GSIKNYNVHFES
+1217 
-1229 GSLVITKAPLS
+1229 
-1240 ISAGNY
+1240 
-1246 TKKQGDAMPVFK
+1246 
-1258 ASYAGFKNGED
+1258 

-1336 DNAVIYYTL
+1336 DNTVIYYTL

-1366 CEIKAIAVKGDAKS
+1366 CEIKAIAVNGDAKS
-1380 EVTSAEY
+1380 EVSFAEY
-1387 HDEEYP
+1387 HDAEYP

-1436 VEGWSNER
+1436 VEGWSNK
-1444 DVSGTLEIPVVVKS
+1444 DKLSGDIEIPSVVK
-1458 NGISYCVKKLG
+1458 NEGISYNVIGLG
-1469 DNSLARCVNV
+1469 KDALALAVNV
-1479 SSLKLNEGLESIGR
+1479 TSLKLNEGLEYTSD
-1493 QAIRWC
+1493 QSIRWC
-1499 RNIKELI
+1499 GGLHEI
-1506 VPNSVKEVWGAFL
+1506 VIPNTVKVLGEAAMTDCHHVK
-1519 TEDHGLVSV
+1519 TV
-1528 VLGSGLETIHTEA
+1528 VLGSGLERLKSLA
-1541 FWGVSMNLKSFISLS
+1541 FWAVSYDLESIISLNP
-1556 TNPAKCVEPDRT
+1556 NPAECVEPDRT
-1568 FTSLPEDVTLYVPLG
+1568 FMSLPEDVTLYVPLG
-1583 SKSAYETAPGWD
+1583 SKSAYETEPGWD

-1620 GDDNPTLEF
+1620 GDDNPTF
-1629 ETEGATLIGEPEII
+1629 EIETDGAALIGEPEII

-1717 TKQPVFSCEAN
+1717 TKQPVFSCDAN

-1735 YPITVY
+1735 YPINVY
-1741 DVEADNYEVK
+1741 GVQADNYEVTT
-1751 SYIAGTL
+1751 YITGTL
-1758 TVLKRELKK
+1758 TICKRELKS

-1788 TASSGLPVRYLYALA
+1788 TASSGLPVRYSYTQA

-1809 YQVPQIEGNKIT
+1809 YRVPQIEGNNIT
-1821 FPQNGMYLLV
+1821 FPEEGTYMLV

-1863 IYYKYTDDGS
+1863 IYYKYTDEGS

-1895 GLPVTEVDGLA
+1895 GLPVTEVERLA

-1930 GASINLY
+1930 GASINLC

-1970 YVVDE
+1970 YVVEE

-2000 NSEVWKNFT
+2000 NAEVWKYFT
-2009 HIVEENVSTNISNIN
+2009 HIVEENVSTSISNIN
-2024 VEKKSVWHTL
+2024 VEKKGVWYTL

-2048 YIHNGKKIIVR
+2048 YIHNGKKIIIR

>member
-197 GLFLDLS
+197 GLSLDLS

-217 QTKQLGNGK
+217 QTKQLSNGK

-300 ESNMQLEVSDSRQLT
+300 ESNMQLEVSDSRLLT

-482 GLKNGEN
+482 GFKNGEDESVLTKQSVFSCEANEASAPAEYAVTISGAEAENYDISYEQGRLTVVEADAVVVRAKSYSRQYGDENPVFEFETEGAALDGTPEIVCSAVANSPVGSYAIEVKQGSIKNYNVHFESGSLVITKAPLSISAGNYTKKQGDAMPVFKASYAGFKNGENESVLTKQPVFSCEANEASAPAEYAVTISGADAENYDISYEQGRLTVVEADAVVVRAKSYSRQYGDENPVFEFETEGAALDGTPEIVCSAVANSPVGSYAIEVKQGSIKNYNVHFESGSLVITKAPLSISAGNYTKKQGDAMPVFKASYAGFKNGEN

-518 AEAENYEISYE
+518 AEAENYDISYK
-529 QGHLTVVEADAVVVR
+529 QGRLTVVEADAVVVR
-544 AKSYSRQYGDEN
+544 AKSYSRQYGDDN

-657 EANEASAPAE
+657 EANETSVPAE
-667 YAVTISGAEAENYEI
+667 YAVTISGADAENYDI
-682 SYEQGHLTVV
+682 SYEQGCLTVV

-736 NSPVGSY
+736 DSPVGSY

-810 FSCEANEAGAPAEY
+810 FSCEANEA
-824 AVTISGAEAENYAI
+824 
-838 SYEQGHLT
+838 
-846 VVEADA
+846 
-852 VVVRAKSYSRQ
+852 
-863 YGDENPVFE
+863 
-872 FDIEGA
+872 
-878 ALDGTPE
+878 
-885 IVCSAVANSPV
+885 
-896 GSYTIEVKQGSIKN
+896 
-910 YNVHFESGTLTITKA
+910 
-925 PLSISAGSYTKKQ
+925 
-938 GDAMP
+938 
-943 AFKASYAGFK
+943 
-953 NGENESVLTKQPVFS
+953 
-968 CEANEASAPAEYA
+968 SAPAEY
-981 VTISGAEAENY
+981 S
-992 DISYEQGHLTVVEA
+992 
-1006 DAVVVRA
+1006 
-1013 KSYNRQY
+1013 
-1020 GDENPVFEFET
+1020 
-1031 EGAALDGTPEI
+1031 
-1042 VCSAV
+1042 
-1047 ANSPVGSYTIEVKQ
+1047 
-1061 GSIKNYNV
+1061 
-1069 HFESGSLVITKAPL
+1069 
-1083 SISAGNY
+1083 
-1090 TKKQGDAMPVFK
+1090 
-1102 ASYAGFKNGEDESVL
+1102 
-1117 TKQPVFSCDANEASA
+1117 
-1132 PAEYAVTI
+1132 VTI
-1140 SGADAENYEISYEQ
+1140 SGADAENYE
-1154 GHLTVVEADAVVVRA
+1154 
-1169 KSYSR
+1169 
-1174 QYGDENPVFEFETD
+1174 
-1188 GAALDGTPEIVCSA
+1188 
-1202 VANSPVGSYTIEVKQ
+1202 
-1217 GSIKNYNVHFES
+1217 
-1229 GSLVITKAPLS
+1229 
-1240 ISAGNY
+1240 
-1246 TKKQGDAMPVFK
+1246 
-1258 ASYAGFKNGED
+1258 
-1269 ESVLTKQ
+1269 
-1276 PVFSC
+1276 
-1281 DANEASAPAEYA
+1281 
-1293 VTISGADAEN
+1293 
-1303 YDISYEQGVLTVTG
+1303 ISYEQGVLTVTG

-1380 EVTSAEY
+1380 EVSSAEY
-1387 HDEEYP
+1387 HDAEYP

-1436 VEGWSNER
+1436 VVGWNNER

-1458 NGISYCVKKLG
+1458 NGISCCVKKLG

-1479 SSLKLNEGLESIGR
+1479 SSLKLNEGLESIGH

-1528 VLGSGLETIHTEA
+1528 ILGAGLETIHTDA

-1609 TVKVKDCSREY
+1609 TIKVKDCAREY

-1643 CSADKNS
+1643 CSADKKS

-1695 DKLPEFTANYSGF
+1695 DKLPEFTASYSGF
-1708 KNGEDESVL
+1708 KNGENVSVL
-1717 TKQPVFSCEAN
+1717 TKQPVFSCDAN

-1735 YPITVY
+1735 YPINVY
-1741 DVEADNYEVK
+1741 GVEADNYNAI
-1751 SYIAGTL
+1751 SYVAGTL

-1788 TASSGLPVRYLYALA
+1788 TASSGLPVRYSYALA

-1895 GLPVTEVDGLA
+1895 GLPVTKVDGQA
-1906 MYACYYLKELVIGD
+1906 MYACYYLNEVVIGD
-1920 NVKKCGHEAF
+1920 NVAICGREAF
-1930 GASINLY
+1930 GASRNLQK
-1937 NVTLPVA
+1937 VTLPA
-1944 DVEFTHNWMFNC
+1944 NQAELRLEYIFNC
-1956 DRGIREIH
+1956 DDGIKEIH
-1964 CRSSIP
+1964 CRSSVP
-1970 YVVDE
+1970 YLADE
-1975 GIFNGAVDYDKCI
+1975 SLFNGFVNYDNCI
-1988 LYVPVGTKQSYA
+1988 LFVPVGTKQSYA
-2000 NSEVWKNFT
+2000 NAEVWKNFT
-2009 HIVEENVSTNISNIN
+2009 HIVEENVSTSISNIN
-2024 VEKKSVWHTL
+2024 VEKKSVWYTL
-2034 QGVKLFAKPNIPGV
+2034 QGVKLFVKPNIPGV

>member
-1 MVLLFLML
+1 MVLLFLTL

-60 KIASR
+60 KIASK

-106 KGNQGALVRISVRA
+106 KGNQGALIRISVRA

-175 FSFELSNESEMTAF
+175 FSLELSNESEMTAF

-197 GLFLDLS
+197 GLSLDLN

-331 SDNEKVATVS
+331 SDNEKVAIVS

-347 ARSAGQCSIIAST
+347 ARSAGQCSIVAST

-405 GDSEVGFSVPASIST
+405 GDSEVGFSVPVSIST

-482 GLKNGEN
+482 GFKNGEN

-518 AEAENYEISYE
+518 ADAENYDISYE
-529 QGHLTVVEADAVVVR
+529 QGHLTVVEADAVVVRAKSYNRQYGDENPVFEFETEGAALDGTPEIVSSAVANSPVGSYTIEVKQGSIKNYNVHFESGSLTITKAPLSISAGNYTKKQGDAMPVFKASYAGFKNGENESVLTKQPVFSCNANEASAPAEYAVTISGADAENYDISYEQGRLTVVDADAVVVRAKSYSRQYGDENPVFEFETEGAALDGTPEIVCSAVANSPVGSYTIEVKQGSIKNYNVHFESGILVITKAPLSISAGNYTKKQGDAMPVFKASYAGFKNGEDESVLTKQPVFSCEANEASAPAEYAVTISGAEAENYDINYEQGRLTVVEADAVVVR

-667 YAVTISGAEAENYEI
+667 YAVTISGA
-682 SYEQGHLTVV
+682 
-692 EADAVVVRAKSYN
+692 
-705 RQYGDENP
+705 
-713 VFEFET
+713 
-719 EGAALD
+719 
-725 GTPEIVCSAVA
+725 
-736 NSPVGSY
+736 
-743 TIEVKQ
+743 
-749 GSIKNYNVHFESG
+749 
-762 SLVITK
+762 
-768 APLSISAGNY
+768 
-778 TKKQG
+778 
-783 DAMPVFK
+783 
-790 ASYVGFKNGEDES
+790 
-803 VLTKQPV
+803 
-810 FSCEANEAGAPAEY
+810 
-824 AVTISGAEAENYAI
+824 
-838 SYEQGHLT
+838 
-846 VVEADA
+846 
-852 VVVRAKSYSRQ
+852 
-863 YGDENPVFE
+863 
-872 FDIEGA
+872 
-878 ALDGTPE
+878 
-885 IVCSAVANSPV
+885 
-896 GSYTIEVKQGSIKN
+896 
-910 YNVHFESGTLTITKA
+910 
-925 PLSISAGSYTKKQ
+925 
-938 GDAMP
+938 
-943 AFKASYAGFK
+943 
-953 NGENESVLTKQPVFS
+953 
-968 CEANEASAPAEYA
+968 
-981 VTISGAEAENY
+981 
-992 DISYEQGHLTVVEA
+992 
-1006 DAVVVRA
+1006 
-1013 KSYNRQY
+1013 
-1020 GDENPVFEFET
+1020 
-1031 EGAALDGTPEI
+1031 
-1042 VCSAV
+1042 
-1047 ANSPVGSYTIEVKQ
+1047 
-1061 GSIKNYNV
+1061 
-1069 HFESGSLVITKAPL
+1069 
-1083 SISAGNY
+1083 
-1090 TKKQGDAMPVFK
+1090 
-1102 ASYAGFKNGEDESVL
+1102 
-1117 TKQPVFSCDANEASA
+1117 
-1132 PAEYAVTI
+1132 
-1140 SGADAENYEISYEQ
+1140 
-1154 GHLTVVEADAVVVRA
+1154 
-1169 KSYSR
+1169 
-1174 QYGDENPVFEFETD
+1174 
-1188 GAALDGTPEIVCSA
+1188 
-1202 VANSPVGSYTIEVKQ
+1202 
-1217 GSIKNYNVHFES
+1217 
-1229 GSLVITKAPLS
+1229 
-1240 ISAGNY
+1240 
-1246 TKKQGDAMPVFK
+1246 
-1258 ASYAGFKNGED
+1258 
-1269 ESVLTKQ
+1269 
-1276 PVFSC
+1276 
-1281 DANEASAPAEYA
+1281 
-1293 VTISGADAEN
+1293 DAEN

-1323 STDEATLRITTET
+1323 STDEATLSITTDT

-1380 EVTSAEY
+1380 EVSSAEY
-1387 HDEEYP
+1387 HDAEYP

-1436 VEGWSNER
+1436 VEGWSNK
-1444 DVSGTLEIPVVVKS
+1444 DKLSGDIEIPSVVK
-1458 NGISYCVKKLG
+1458 NEGISYNVIGLG
-1469 DNSLARCVNV
+1469 GGALVRAENV
-1479 SSLKLNEGLESIGR
+1479 TSLKLNEGLEYTSSHSM
-1493 QAIRWC
+1493 RWC
-1499 RNIKELI
+1499 YGLHEI
-1506 VPNSVKEVWGAFL
+1506 VIPNTVKVLGEAAMTDCHNVK
-1519 TEDHGLVSV
+1519 TV
-1528 VLGSGLETIHTEA
+1528 VLGSELERLKYLAFWAVSHRLETI
-1541 FWGVSMNLKSFISLS
+1541 VSLNPVPAICDSPNS
-1556 TNPAKCVEPDRT
+1556 TFE
-1568 FTSLPEDVTLYVPLG
+1568 SLPEDVTLYVPLG

-1620 GDDNPTLEF
+1620 GDDNPTFEI
-1629 ETEGATLIGEPEII
+1629 ETEGAALIGEPEII

-1662 TIKNYLVTFVPG
+1662 TIKNYYVTFVPG

-1685 TAENYTITQG
+1685 TADNYTITQG
-1695 DKLPEFTANYSGF
+1695 DKLPEFTASYSGF
-1708 KNGEDESVL
+1708 KNGEDVPVL

-1728 EASAPGE
+1728 EASAPGK

-1788 TASSGLPVRYLYALA
+1788 TASSGLPVRYSYALV
-1803 PGVETA
+1803 PRVETA

-1831 AIQDGNNEY
+1831 AIQAGNNEY

-1873 ALKVVRG
+1873 AMKVVRG

-1895 GLPVTEVDGLA
+1895 GFPVTEVDGLA

-1920 NVKKCGHEAF
+1920 NVKICGHEAF
-1930 GASINLY
+1930 GASINLC

>member
-60 KIASR
+60 KIASK
-65 SNGNFDISLTDRG
+65 SNGNLDISLTDRG

-197 GLFLDLS
+197 GLSLDLN

-235 NTSISGKIGSVID
+235 NTSISGKLGSVID

-482 GLKNGEN
+482 G
-489 ESVLTKQPVFSCEAN
+489 
-504 EASAPAEY
+504 
-512 AVTISG
+512 
-518 AEAENYEISYE
+518 
-529 QGHLTVVEADAVVVR
+529 
-544 AKSYSRQYGDEN
+544 
-556 PVFEFETEGAALDGT
+556 
-571 PEIVCSAV
+571 
-579 ANSPVGSYTIEV
+579 
-591 KQGSIKNYNVH
+591 
-602 FESGSLV
+602 
-609 ITKAPLSISAGN
+609 
-621 YTKKQGDA
+621 
-629 MPVFKASYA
+629 
-638 GFKNGED
+638 
-645 ESVLTKQPVFSC
+645 
-657 EANEASAPAE
+657 
-667 YAVTISGAEAENYEI
+667 
-682 SYEQGHLTVV
+682 
-692 EADAVVVRAKSYN
+692 
-705 RQYGDENP
+705 
-713 VFEFET
+713 
-719 EGAALD
+719 
-725 GTPEIVCSAVA
+725 
-736 NSPVGSY
+736 
-743 TIEVKQ
+743 
-749 GSIKNYNVHFESG
+749 
-762 SLVITK
+762 
-768 APLSISAGNY
+768 
-778 TKKQG
+778 
-783 DAMPVFK
+783 
-790 ASYVGFKNGEDES
+790 
-803 VLTKQPV
+803 
-810 FSCEANEAGAPAEY
+810 
-824 AVTISGAEAENYAI
+824 
-838 SYEQGHLT
+838 
-846 VVEADA
+846 
-852 VVVRAKSYSRQ
+852 
-863 YGDENPVFE
+863 
-872 FDIEGA
+872 
-878 ALDGTPE
+878 
-885 IVCSAVANSPV
+885 
-896 GSYTIEVKQGSIKN
+896 
-910 YNVHFESGTLTITKA
+910 
-925 PLSISAGSYTKKQ
+925 
-938 GDAMP
+938 
-943 AFKASYAGFK
+943 FK

-968 CEANEASAPAEYA
+968 CEANEAS
-981 VTISGAEAENY
+981 V
-992 DISYEQGHLTVVEA
+992 
-1006 DAVVVRA
+1006 
-1013 KSYNRQY
+1013 
-1020 GDENPVFEFET
+1020 
-1031 EGAALDGTPEI
+1031 
-1042 VCSAV
+1042 
-1047 ANSPVGSYTIEVKQ
+1047 
-1061 GSIKNYNV
+1061 
-1069 HFESGSLVITKAPL
+1069 
-1083 SISAGNY
+1083 
-1090 TKKQGDAMPVFK
+1090 
-1102 ASYAGFKNGEDESVL
+1102 
-1117 TKQPVFSCDANEASA
+1117 

-1140 SGADAENYEISYEQ
+1140 SGADAENYDISYEQ
-1154 GHLTVVEADAVVVRA
+1154 GRLTVVEADAVVVRA

-1258 ASYAGFKNGED
+1258 ASYAGFKNGEN

-1281 DANEASAPAEYA
+1281 EANEASAPAEYA

-1303 YDISYEQGVLTVTG
+1303 YAISYEQGHLTVVEADAVVVRAKSYSRQYGDDNPVFEFETEGAALDGTPEIVCSAVANSPVGSYTIEVKQGSIKNYNVHFESGSLVITKAPLSISAGNYTKKQGDAMPVFKASYVGFKNGEDESVLTKQPVFSCEANEASAPAEYSVTISGADAENYEISYEQGVLTVTG

-1366 CEIKAIAVKGDAKS
+1366 CEIKAIAVNGDAES
-1380 EVTSAEY
+1380 EVSSAEY
-1387 HDEEYP
+1387 HDAEYP

-1436 VEGWSNER
+1436 VEGWNNER

-1458 NGISYCVKKLG
+1458 NGISCCVKKLG

-1479 SSLKLNEGLESIGR
+1479 SSLKLNEGLESIGH

-1528 VLGSGLETIHTEA
+1528 VLGSGLETIHTDA

-1609 TVKVKDCSREY
+1609 TVKVKDCAREY

-1643 CSADKNS
+1643 CSADKKS

-1695 DKLPEFTANYSGF
+1695 DKLPEFTASYSGF
-1708 KNGEDESVL
+1708 KNGENVSVL
-1717 TKQPVFSCEAN
+1717 TKQPVFSCDAN

-1735 YPITVY
+1735 YPINVY
-1741 DVEADNYEVK
+1741 GVEADNYNAI
-1751 SYIAGTL
+1751 SYVAGTL

-1788 TASSGLPVRYLYALA
+1788 TASSGLPVRYSYALV
-1803 PGVETA
+1803 PRVETA

-1821 FPQNGMYLLV
+1821 FSQNGMYLLV
-1831 AIQDGNNEY
+1831 AIQAGNNEY

-1895 GLPVTEVDGLA
+1895 GLPVTEVDGQA
-1906 MYACYYLKELVIGD
+1906 MYACYYLNEVVIGD
-1920 NVKKCGHEAF
+1920 NVAICGREAF
-1930 GASINLY
+1930 GASRNLQK
-1937 NVTLPVA
+1937 VTLPA
-1944 DVEFTHNWMFNC
+1944 NQAELRLEYIFNC
-1956 DRGIREIH
+1956 DDGIKEIH
-1964 CRSSIP
+1964 CRSSVP
-1970 YVVDE
+1970 YLADE
-1975 GIFNGAVDYDKCI
+1975 SLFNGFVNYDNCI
-1988 LYVPVGTKQSYA
+1988 LFVPVGTKQSYA
-2000 NSEVWKNFT
+2000 NAGVWKNFT
-2009 HIVEENVSTNISNIN
+2009 HIVEENVSTSISNIN
-2024 VEKKSVWHTL
+2024 VEKKSVWYTL
-2034 QGVKLFAKPNIPGV
+2034 QGVKLFVKPNIPGV

>member
-24 EPVNVVPGESKTIT
+24 APVNVVPGESKTIT

-60 KIASR
+60 KIASK

-161 SVKGGEISP
+161 SVKGGDISP

-175 FSFELSNESEMTAF
+175 FSLDLSNESEMTAF

-197 GLFLDLS
+197 GLSLDLS

-248 LWIKAEKGITGNQIV
+248 LWIKAEKSIAGNQIV

-300 ESNMQLEVSDSRQLT
+300 ESNMLLEVSDSRQLT

-331 SDNEKVATVS
+331 SDNEKVAIVS

-482 GLKNGEN
+482 GFKNGEN
-489 ESVLTKQPVFSCEAN
+489 ESVLTKLPVFSCEAN

-518 AEAENYEISYE
+518 ADAENYDISYE
-529 QGHLTVVEADAVVVR
+529 QGRLTVVEADAVVVR

-609 ITKAPLSISAGN
+609 ITKAPLTISAGN

-629 MPVFKASYA
+629 MPLFKASYA
-638 GFKNGED
+638 GFKNGEN
-645 ESVLTKQPVFSC
+645 ESVLTKLPVFSC

-682 SYEQGHLTVV
+682 SYEQG
-692 EADAVVVRAKSYN
+692 R
-705 RQYGDENP
+705 
-713 VFEFET
+713 
-719 EGAALD
+719 
-725 GTPEIVCSAVA
+725 
-736 NSPVGSY
+736 
-743 TIEVKQ
+743 
-749 GSIKNYNVHFESG
+749 
-762 SLVITK
+762 
-768 APLSISAGNY
+768 
-778 TKKQG
+778 
-783 DAMPVFK
+783 
-790 ASYVGFKNGEDES
+790 
-803 VLTKQPV
+803 
-810 FSCEANEAGAPAEY
+810 
-824 AVTISGAEAENYAI
+824 
-838 SYEQGHLT
+838 LT

-852 VVVRAKSYSRQ
+852 VVVRAKSYSRV
-863 YGDENPVFE
+863 YGDANPVFE
-872 FDIEGA
+872 FETEGTV
-878 ALDGTPE
+878 LDGIPE
-885 IVCSAVANSPV
+885 IVCSADKSSQV
-896 GSYTIEVKQGSIKN
+896 GSYTIEVRQGSIKN
-910 YNVHFESGTLTITKA
+910 YNVHFENGSLAITKA
-925 PLSISAGSYTKKQ
+925 SLTISAGNYTKKQ

-943 AFKASYAGFK
+943 VFKASYAGFK

-968 CEANEASAPAEYA
+968 CEANEASAPAEY
-981 VTISGAEAENY
+981 S
-992 DISYEQGHLTVVEA
+992 
-1006 DAVVVRA
+1006 
-1013 KSYNRQY
+1013 
-1020 GDENPVFEFET
+1020 
-1031 EGAALDGTPEI
+1031 
-1042 VCSAV
+1042 
-1047 ANSPVGSYTIEVKQ
+1047 
-1061 GSIKNYNV
+1061 
-1069 HFESGSLVITKAPL
+1069 
-1083 SISAGNY
+1083 
-1090 TKKQGDAMPVFK
+1090 
-1102 ASYAGFKNGEDESVL
+1102 
-1117 TKQPVFSCDANEASA
+1117 
-1132 PAEYAVTI
+1132 VTI
-1140 SGADAENYEISYEQ
+1140 SGADAENYEISY
-1154 GHLTVVEADAVVVRA
+1154 
-1169 KSYSR
+1169 K
-1174 QYGDENPVFEFETD
+1174 
-1188 GAALDGTPEIVCSA
+1188 
-1202 VANSPVGSYTIEVKQ
+1202 
-1217 GSIKNYNVHFES
+1217 
-1229 GSLVITKAPLS
+1229 
-1240 ISAGNY
+1240 
-1246 TKKQGDAMPVFK
+1246 
-1258 ASYAGFKNGED
+1258 
-1269 ESVLTKQ
+1269 
-1276 PVFSC
+1276 
-1281 DANEASAPAEYA
+1281 
-1293 VTISGADAEN
+1293 
-1303 YDISYEQGVLTVTG
+1303 QGVLTVTG

-1356 YTEPINLYAS
+1356 YTEPINLYVS

-1380 EVTSAEY
+1380 EVSSAEY
-1387 HDEEYP
+1387 HDAEYP

-1436 VEGWSNER
+1436 VEGWSNK
-1444 DVSGTLEIPVVVKS
+1444 DKLSGDIEIPSVVK
-1458 NGISYCVKKLG
+1458 NEGISYNVIGLG
-1469 DNSLARCVNV
+1469 GGALVRAENV
-1479 SSLKLNEGLESIGR
+1479 TSLKLNEGLEYTSSHSM
-1493 QAIRWC
+1493 RWC
-1499 RNIKELI
+1499 YGLHEI
-1506 VPNSVKEVWGAFL
+1506 VIPNTVKVLGEAAMTDCHHVK
-1519 TEDHGLVSV
+1519 TV
-1528 VLGSGLETIHTEA
+1528 VLGSGLERLKYLA
-1541 FWGVSMNLKSFISLS
+1541 FWAVSHRLETIVSLNPVPAICDSPNS
-1556 TNPAKCVEPDRT
+1556 TFE
-1568 FTSLPEDVTLYVPLG
+1568 SLPEGVTLYVPLG

-1595 YFAGHIVEMDMSPA
+1595 CFAGHIVEMDMSPA
-1609 TVKVKDCSREY
+1609 TIKVRNCSREY

-1629 ETEGATLIGEPEII
+1629 ETEGAALIGEPEII

-1662 TIKNYLVTFVPG
+1662 TIKNYYVTFVPG
-1674 TLTVTKAPLVV
+1674 SLTVTKAPLVV
-1685 TAENYTITQG
+1685 TADNYTITQG
-1695 DKLPEFTANYSGF
+1695 DKLPEFTASYSGF
-1708 KNGEDESVL
+1708 KNGEDVSVL
-1717 TKQPVFSCEAN
+1717 TKQPVFSCDAN

-1735 YPITVY
+1735 YPINVY
-1741 DVEADNYEVK
+1741 GVEADNYEAI
-1751 SYIAGTL
+1751 SYVAGTL
-1758 TVLKRELKK
+1758 TILKRELKK

-1780 GSTIEMNA
+1780 GSTLEMNA
-1788 TASSGLPVRYLYALA
+1788 TASSGLPVRYSYALA

-1809 YQVPQIEGNKIT
+1809 YQVPQIEDNKII

-1880 YNPYRGKVEIPATVN
+1880 YNPYRGKVEIPATAI

-1930 GASINLY
+1930 GASINLC
-1937 NVTLPVA
+1937 NVTLPVG
-1944 DVEFTHNWMFNC
+1944 DVELKYKWVFNC
-1956 DRGIREIH
+1956 DRGIREVH

-2000 NSEVWKNFT
+2000 NAEVWKNFT
-2009 HIVEENVSTNISNIN
+2009 HIVEENVSTSIFNIN
-2024 VEKKSVWHTL
+2024 VEKKSVWYTL
-2034 QGVKLFAKPNIPGV
+2034 QGVRLYAKPNIPGV

>member
-24 EPVNVVPGESKTIT
+24 APVNIVPGDSKTIT

-53 IELPEGL
+53 IELPKGL
-60 KIASR
+60 KIASK

-175 FSFELSNESEMTAF
+175 FSLELSNESEMTAF

-197 GLFLDLS
+197 GLSLDLS

-248 LWIKAEKGITGNQIV
+248 LWIKAEKGIAGNQIV
-263 KLENIIFSDVKART
+263 KVENIIFSDVKART

-287 DVKYVPVTSVSIS
+287 DVKYVPATSVSIS

-347 ARSAGQCSIIAST
+347 ARSAGKCSIIAST

-453 ITKAPLSISAGN
+453 VTKAPLSISAGN

-473 MPVFKASYA
+473 MPV
-482 GLKNGEN
+482 
-489 ESVLTKQPVFSCEAN
+489 
-504 EASAPAEY
+504 
-512 AVTISG
+512 
-518 AEAENYEISYE
+518 
-529 QGHLTVVEADAVVVR
+529 
-544 AKSYSRQYGDEN
+544 
-556 PVFEFETEGAALDGT
+556 
-571 PEIVCSAV
+571 
-579 ANSPVGSYTIEV
+579 
-591 KQGSIKNYNVH
+591 
-602 FESGSLV
+602 
-609 ITKAPLSISAGN
+609 
-621 YTKKQGDA
+621 
-629 MPVFKASYA
+629 
-638 GFKNGED
+638 
-645 ESVLTKQPVFSC
+645 
-657 EANEASAPAE
+657 
-667 YAVTISGAEAENYEI
+667 
-682 SYEQGHLTVV
+682 
-692 EADAVVVRAKSYN
+692 
-705 RQYGDENP
+705 
-713 VFEFET
+713 
-719 EGAALD
+719 
-725 GTPEIVCSAVA
+725 
-736 NSPVGSY
+736 
-743 TIEVKQ
+743 
-749 GSIKNYNVHFESG
+749 
-762 SLVITK
+762 
-768 APLSISAGNY
+768 
-778 TKKQG
+778 
-783 DAMPVFK
+783 
-790 ASYVGFKNGEDES
+790 
-803 VLTKQPV
+803 
-810 FSCEANEAGAPAEY
+810 
-824 AVTISGAEAENYAI
+824 
-838 SYEQGHLT
+838 
-846 VVEADA
+846 
-852 VVVRAKSYSRQ
+852 
-863 YGDENPVFE
+863 
-872 FDIEGA
+872 
-878 ALDGTPE
+878 
-885 IVCSAVANSPV
+885 
-896 GSYTIEVKQGSIKN
+896 
-910 YNVHFESGTLTITKA
+910 
-925 PLSISAGSYTKKQ
+925 
-938 GDAMP
+938 
-943 AFKASYAGFK
+943 FKASYAGFK

-992 DISYEQGHLTVVEA
+992 AISYEQG
-1006 DAVVVRA
+1006 R
-1013 KSYNRQY
+1013 
-1020 GDENPVFEFET
+1020 
-1031 EGAALDGTPEI
+1031 
-1042 VCSAV
+1042 
-1047 ANSPVGSYTIEVKQ
+1047 
-1061 GSIKNYNV
+1061 
-1069 HFESGSLVITKAPL
+1069 
-1083 SISAGNY
+1083 
-1090 TKKQGDAMPVFK
+1090 
-1102 ASYAGFKNGEDESVL
+1102 
-1117 TKQPVFSCDANEASA
+1117 
-1132 PAEYAVTI
+1132 
-1140 SGADAENYEISYEQ
+1140 
-1154 GHLTVVEADAVVVRA
+1154 LTVVEADAVVVRA

-1174 QYGDENPVFEFETD
+1174 QYGDENPMFEFETD

-1258 ASYAGFKNGED
+1258 ASYAGFKNGEK

-1281 DANEASAPAEYA
+1281 EANEASAPAEYA

-1303 YDISYEQGVLTVTG
+1303 YDISYEQGCLTVV
-1317 MPKPII
+1317 
-1323 STDEATLRITTET
+1323 EA
-1336 DNAVIYYTL
+1336 DAVVVRAKSYSRVY
-1345 DGTEPNENARK
+1345 
-1356 YTEPINLYAS
+1356 
-1366 CEIKAIAVKGDAKS
+1366 GDA
-1380 EVTSAEY
+1380 
-1387 HDEEYP
+1387 
-1393 NIVKVGDIITAN
+1393 N
-1405 IINNGEENLPM
+1405 
-1416 IFKVTS
+1416 
-1422 VYPFNVEMENKEDY
+1422 
-1436 VEGWSNER
+1436 
-1444 DVSGTLEIPVVVKS
+1444 PV
-1458 NGISYCVKKLG
+1458 
-1469 DNSLARCVNV
+1469 
-1479 SSLKLNEGLESIGR
+1479 
-1493 QAIRWC
+1493 
-1499 RNIKELI
+1499 
-1506 VPNSVKEVWGAFL
+1506 F
-1519 TEDHGLVSV
+1519 
-1528 VLGSGLETIHTEA
+1528 
-1541 FWGVSMNLKSFISLS
+1541 
-1556 TNPAKCVEPDRT
+1556 
-1568 FTSLPEDVTLYVPLG
+1568 
-1583 SKSAYETAPGWD
+1583 
-1595 YFAGHIVEMDMSPA
+1595 
-1609 TVKVKDCSREY
+1609 
-1620 GDDNPTLEF
+1620 EF
-1629 ETEGATLIGEPEII
+1629 ETEGTVLDGTPEIV
-1643 CSADKNS
+1643 CSADKS
-1650 KVGTYEIEINKG
+1650 SQVGSYTIEVRQG
-1662 TIKNYLVTFVPG
+1662 SIKNYNVHFENGSLAI
-1674 TLTVTKAPLVV
+1674 TKASL
-1685 TAENYTITQG
+1685 TISAGNYTKKQG
-1695 DKLPEFTANYSGF
+1695 DAMPEFKANYTGF

-1717 TKQPVFSCEAN
+1717 TKRPTFETTATVE
-1728 EASAPGE
+1728 SAPGE

-1741 DVEADNYEVK
+1741 GVEADNYEVK
-1751 SYIAGTL
+1751 SYITGTL

-1788 TASSGLPVRYLYALA
+1788 TASSGLPVRYSYALA

-1809 YQVPQIEGNKIT
+1809 YQVPQIEGNKMT

-1895 GLPVTEVDGLA
+1895 GLPVTEVDRLA

-1930 GASINLY
+1930 GASINLC
-1937 NVTLPVA
+1937 NVTLPVG
-1944 DVEFTHNWMFNC
+1944 DVGLKYKWVFNC

-1988 LYVPVGTKQSYA
+1988 LYVPVGTKQSYMNA
-2000 NSEVWKNFT
+2000 EVWKNFT
-2009 HIVEENVSTNISNIN
+2009 HIVEENVSTSIFNIN
-2024 VEKKSVWHTL
+2024 VEKKSVWYTL
-2034 QGVKLFAKPNIPGV
+2034 QGVRLYAKPNIPGV
-2048 YIHNGKKIIVR
+2048 YIHNGKKILVR

>member
-197 GLFLDLS
+197 GLSLDLN

-360 ADNLIQAK
+360 ADNLIQAN

-442 YEISYIPGTLT
+442 YEISYISGTLT
-453 ITKAPLSISAGN
+453 ITKAPLTISAGN

-473 MPVFKASYA
+473 MPAFKASYA
-482 GLKNGEN
+482 GFKNGEN
-489 ESVLTKQPVFSCEAN
+489 ESVLTKQPIFSCDAN
-504 EASAPAEY
+504 EVSAPAEY

-518 AEAENYEISYE
+518 AEAENYAISYE
-529 QGHLTVVEADAVVVR
+529 QGHLTVVEADA
-544 AKSYSRQYGDEN
+544 
-556 PVFEFETEGAALDGT
+556 
-571 PEIVCSAV
+571 I
-579 ANSPVGSYTIEV
+579 
-591 KQGSIKNYNVH
+591 
-602 FESGSLV
+602 
-609 ITKAPLSISAGN
+609 
-621 YTKKQGDA
+621 
-629 MPVFKASYA
+629 
-638 GFKNGED
+638 
-645 ESVLTKQPVFSC
+645 
-657 EANEASAPAE
+657 
-667 YAVTISGAEAENYEI
+667 
-682 SYEQGHLTVV
+682 
-692 EADAVVVRAKSYN
+692 VVRAKSYN

-736 NSPVGSY
+736 NSPVGAY

-768 APLSISAGNY
+768 APLTISAGNY

-790 ASYVGFKNGEDES
+790 A
-803 VLTKQPV
+803 
-810 FSCEANEAGAPAEY
+810 
-824 AVTISGAEAENYAI
+824 
-838 SYEQGHLT
+838 
-846 VVEADA
+846 
-852 VVVRAKSYSRQ
+852 R
-863 YGDENPVFE
+863 
-872 FDIEGA
+872 
-878 ALDGTPE
+878 
-885 IVCSAVANSPV
+885 
-896 GSYTIEVKQGSIKN
+896 
-910 YNVHFESGTLTITKA
+910 
-925 PLSISAGSYTKKQ
+925 
-938 GDAMP
+938 
-943 AFKASYAGFK
+943 YAGFK
-953 NGENESVLTKQPVFS
+953 NGEDESVLTKQPVFS

-981 VTISGAEAENY
+981 VTISGADAENY

-1006 DAVVVRA
+1006 DAIVVRA
-1013 KSYNRQY
+1013 KSYIRQY

-1031 EGAALDGTPEI
+1031 EGAA
-1042 VCSAV
+1042 
-1047 ANSPVGSYTIEVKQ
+1047 
-1061 GSIKNYNV
+1061 
-1069 HFESGSLVITKAPL
+1069 
-1083 SISAGNY
+1083 
-1090 TKKQGDAMPVFK
+1090 
-1102 ASYAGFKNGEDESVL
+1102 
-1117 TKQPVFSCDANEASA
+1117 
-1132 PAEYAVTI
+1132 
-1140 SGADAENYEISYEQ
+1140 
-1154 GHLTVVEADAVVVRA
+1154 
-1169 KSYSR
+1169 
-1174 QYGDENPVFEFETD
+1174 
-1188 GAALDGTPEIVCSA
+1188 
-1202 VANSPVGSYTIEVKQ
+1202 
-1217 GSIKNYNVHFES
+1217 
-1229 GSLVITKAPLS
+1229 
-1240 ISAGNY
+1240 
-1246 TKKQGDAMPVFK
+1246 
-1258 ASYAGFKNGED
+1258 
-1269 ESVLTKQ
+1269 
-1276 PVFSC
+1276 
-1281 DANEASAPAEYA
+1281 
-1293 VTISGADAEN
+1293 
-1303 YDISYEQGVLTVTG
+1303 
-1317 MPKPII
+1317 
-1323 STDEATLRITTET
+1323 
-1336 DNAVIYYTL
+1336 
-1345 DGTEPNENARK
+1345 
-1356 YTEPINLYAS
+1356 
-1366 CEIKAIAVKGDAKS
+1366 
-1380 EVTSAEY
+1380 
-1387 HDEEYP
+1387 
-1393 NIVKVGDIITAN
+1393 
-1405 IINNGEENLPM
+1405 
-1416 IFKVTS
+1416 
-1422 VYPFNVEMENKEDY
+1422 
-1436 VEGWSNER
+1436 
-1444 DVSGTLEIPVVVKS
+1444 
-1458 NGISYCVKKLG
+1458 
-1469 DNSLARCVNV
+1469 
-1479 SSLKLNEGLESIGR
+1479 
-1493 QAIRWC
+1493 
-1499 RNIKELI
+1499 
-1506 VPNSVKEVWGAFL
+1506 
-1519 TEDHGLVSV
+1519 
-1528 VLGSGLETIHTEA
+1528 
-1541 FWGVSMNLKSFISLS
+1541 
-1556 TNPAKCVEPDRT
+1556 
-1568 FTSLPEDVTLYVPLG
+1568 
-1583 SKSAYETAPGWD
+1583 
-1595 YFAGHIVEMDMSPA
+1595 
-1609 TVKVKDCSREY
+1609 
-1620 GDDNPTLEF
+1620 
-1629 ETEGATLIGEPEII
+1629 LIGEPEII

-1662 TIKNYLVTFVPG
+1662 TIKNYLVSFVPG

-1685 TAENYTITQG
+1685 TADNYTITQG

-1717 TKQPVFSCEAN
+1717 TKKPVFSCEAN

-1751 SYIAGTL
+1751 NYIAGTL

-1788 TASSGLPVRYLYALA
+1788 TASSSLPVRYSYVLA
-1803 PGVETA
+1803 PRVESA
-1809 YQVPQIEGNKIT
+1809 YRVPQIEGNNIT
-1821 FPQNGMYLLV
+1821 FPEEGTYMLV

-1863 IYYKYTDDGS
+1863 IYYKYTGDGS

-1880 YNPYRGKVEIPATVN
+1880 YNPYRGKVEIPAYVN
-1895 GLPVTEVDGLA
+1895 GMPVVEIDRQA
-1906 MYACYYLKELVIGD
+1906 MYACYYLNDVVIGD
-1920 NVKKCGHEAF
+1920 NVAICGHEAF
-1930 GASINLY
+1930 GASRNLQK
-1937 NVTLPVA
+1937 VTLPA
-1944 DVEFTHNWMFNC
+1944 NQAELRLQYIFNC
-1956 DRGIREIH
+1956 DDGIKEIH
-1964 CRSSIP
+1964 CRSSVP
-1970 YVVDE
+1970 YLADE
-1975 GIFNGAVDYDKCI
+1975 SLFNGFVNYDNCI
-1988 LYVPVGTKQSYA
+1988 LYVPVGTMQAYT
-2000 NSEVWKNFT
+2000 NTEIWRNFI
-2009 HIVEENVSTNISNIN
+2009 HIVEEDVLTGIPDINVSNDMGA
-2024 VEKKSVWHTL
+2024 WYTL
-2034 QGVKLFAKPNIPGV
+2034 QGVKLFGRPNLPGV
-2048 YIHNGKKIIVR
+2048 YIHNGKKILVR

>member
-24 EPVNVVPGESKTIT
+24 APVNIAPGDSKTIT

-60 KIASR
+60 KIASK

-175 FSFELSNESEMTAF
+175 FSLELSNESEMTAF

-197 GLFLDLS
+197 GLSLDLS

-248 LWIKAEKGITGNQIV
+248 LWIKAEKGIAGNQIV
-263 KLENIIFSDVKART
+263 KVENIIFSDVKART

-287 DVKYVPVTSVSIS
+287 DVKYVPASSVSIS
-300 ESNMQLEVSDSRQLT
+300 ESNIQLEVSDSRQLM

-347 ARSAGQCSIIAST
+347 ARSAGKCSIIAST

-378 TAHVANTTKVYGD
+378 TAHVANTSKVYGD

-442 YEISYIPGTLT
+442 YEISYIPGSLV

-473 MPVFKASYA
+473 LPVFKASYT
-482 GLKNGEN
+482 GFKNGEN
-489 ESVLTKQPVFSCEAN
+489 ESVLTKQPVFFCEAN
-504 EASAPAEY
+504 EASAPADY
-512 AVTISG
+512 AVIISG
-518 AEAENYEISYE
+518 AEAENYDISYE
-529 QGHLTVVEADAVVVR
+529 QGRLTVVEADAVVVR
-544 AKSYSRQYGDEN
+544 AKSYSRQYGDDN

-609 ITKAPLSISAGN
+609 ITKAS
-621 YTKKQGDA
+621 
-629 MPVFKASYA
+629 
-638 GFKNGED
+638 
-645 ESVLTKQPVFSC
+645 
-657 EANEASAPAE
+657 
-667 YAVTISGAEAENYEI
+667 
-682 SYEQGHLTVV
+682 
-692 EADAVVVRAKSYN
+692 
-705 RQYGDENP
+705 
-713 VFEFET
+713 
-719 EGAALD
+719 
-725 GTPEIVCSAVA
+725 
-736 NSPVGSY
+736 
-743 TIEVKQ
+743 
-749 GSIKNYNVHFESG
+749 
-762 SLVITK
+762 
-768 APLSISAGNY
+768 LSISAGNY

-790 ASYVGFKNGEDES
+790 ASYV
-803 VLTKQPV
+803 
-810 FSCEANEAGAPAEY
+810 
-824 AVTISGAEAENYAI
+824 
-838 SYEQGHLT
+838 
-846 VVEADA
+846 
-852 VVVRAKSYSRQ
+852 
-863 YGDENPVFE
+863 
-872 FDIEGA
+872 
-878 ALDGTPE
+878 
-885 IVCSAVANSPV
+885 
-896 GSYTIEVKQGSIKN
+896 
-910 YNVHFESGTLTITKA
+910 
-925 PLSISAGSYTKKQ
+925 
-938 GDAMP
+938 
-943 AFKASYAGFK
+943 GFK

-981 VTISGAEAENY
+981 VTISGADAENY
-992 DISYEQGHLTVVEA
+992 DISYEQG
-1006 DAVVVRA
+1006 R
-1013 KSYNRQY
+1013 
-1020 GDENPVFEFET
+1020 
-1031 EGAALDGTPEI
+1031 
-1042 VCSAV
+1042 
-1047 ANSPVGSYTIEVKQ
+1047 
-1061 GSIKNYNV
+1061 
-1069 HFESGSLVITKAPL
+1069 
-1083 SISAGNY
+1083 
-1090 TKKQGDAMPVFK
+1090 
-1102 ASYAGFKNGEDESVL
+1102 
-1117 TKQPVFSCDANEASA
+1117 
-1132 PAEYAVTI
+1132 
-1140 SGADAENYEISYEQ
+1140 
-1154 GHLTVVEADAVVVRA
+1154 LTVVEADAVVVRA

-1174 QYGDENPVFEFETD
+1174 VYGDANPVFEFETE
-1188 GAALDGTPEIVCSA
+1188 GTVLDGTPEIVCSA
-1202 VANSPVGSYTIEVKQ
+1202 DKSSQVGSYTIEVRQ
-1217 GSIKNYNVHFES
+1217 GSIKNYNVHFEN
-1229 GSLVITKAPLS
+1229 GSLAITKASLT

-1246 TKKQGDAMPVFK
+1246 TKKQGDAMPEFK
-1258 ASYAGFKNGED
+1258 ANYTGFKNGED
-1269 ESVLTKQ
+1269 ESVLTKR
-1276 PVFSC
+1276 PTF
-1281 DANEASAPAEYA
+1281 E
-1293 VTISGADAEN
+1293 
-1303 YDISYEQGVLTVTG
+1303 
-1317 MPKPII
+1317 
-1323 STDEATLRITTET
+1323 TT
-1336 DNAVIYYTL
+1336 
-1345 DGTEPNENARK
+1345 
-1356 YTEPINLYAS
+1356 
-1366 CEIKAIAVKGDAKS
+1366 
-1380 EVTSAEY
+1380 
-1387 HDEEYP
+1387 
-1393 NIVKVGDIITAN
+1393 
-1405 IINNGEENLPM
+1405 
-1416 IFKVTS
+1416 
-1422 VYPFNVEMENKEDY
+1422 
-1436 VEGWSNER
+1436 
-1444 DVSGTLEIPVVVKS
+1444 
-1458 NGISYCVKKLG
+1458 
-1469 DNSLARCVNV
+1469 
-1479 SSLKLNEGLESIGR
+1479 
-1493 QAIRWC
+1493 
-1499 RNIKELI
+1499 
-1506 VPNSVKEVWGAFL
+1506 
-1519 TEDHGLVSV
+1519 
-1528 VLGSGLETIHTEA
+1528 
-1541 FWGVSMNLKSFISLS
+1541 
-1556 TNPAKCVEPDRT
+1556 
-1568 FTSLPEDVTLYVPLG
+1568 
-1583 SKSAYETAPGWD
+1583 
-1595 YFAGHIVEMDMSPA
+1595 A
-1609 TVKVKDCSREY
+1609 TVE
-1620 GDDNPTLEF
+1620 
-1629 ETEGATLIGEPEII
+1629 
-1643 CSADKNS
+1643 
-1650 KVGTYEIEINKG
+1650 
-1662 TIKNYLVTFVPG
+1662 
-1674 TLTVTKAPLVV
+1674 
-1685 TAENYTITQG
+1685 
-1695 DKLPEFTANYSGF
+1695 
-1708 KNGEDESVL
+1708 
-1717 TKQPVFSCEAN
+1717 
-1728 EASAPGE
+1728 SAPGE

-1741 DVEADNYEVK
+1741 GVEADNYEVK
-1751 SYIAGTL
+1751 SYITGTL

-1788 TASSGLPVRYLYALA
+1788 TASSGLPVRYSYALA

-1809 YQVPQIEGNKIT
+1809 YQVPQIEGNKMT

-1895 GLPVTEVDGLA
+1895 GLPVTEVDRLA

-1930 GASINLY
+1930 GASINLC
-1937 NVTLPVA
+1937 NVTLPVG
-1944 DVEFTHNWMFNC
+1944 DVGLKYKWVFNC

-1988 LYVPVGTKQSYA
+1988 LYVPVGTKQAYRNA
-2000 NSEVWKNFT
+2000 EVWKYFT
-2009 HIVEENVSTNISNIN
+2009 HIVEENVSTSISNIN
-2024 VEKKSVWHTL
+2024 VEKKSVWYTL
-2034 QGVKLFAKPNIPGV
+2034 QGVKLFVKPNIPGV

>member
-24 EPVNVVPGESKTIT
+24 APVNVAPGDSKTIT

-60 KIASR
+60 KIASK

-120 SSDFSGGYIKLK
+120 ASDFSGGYIKLK

-175 FSFELSNESEMTAF
+175 FSLELSNESEMTAF

-197 GLFLDLS
+197 GLSLDLS

-217 QTKQLGNGK
+217 QTKLLGNGK

-235 NTSISGKIGSVID
+235 NTSISGNIGSVIE
-248 LWIKAEKGITGNQIV
+248 LWIKADKGIAGNQIV

-277 YRMDPFSFVV
+277 YRMDPLSFVV
-287 DVKYVPVTSVSIS
+287 DVKYVPATSVSIS
-300 ESNMQLEVSDSRQLT
+300 ESNIQLEVSDSRQLT

-347 ARSAGQCSIIAST
+347 ARSAGKCSIIVST

-378 TAHVANTTKVYGD
+378 TAHVANTSKVYGD

-453 ITKAPLSISAGN
+453 
-465 YTKKQGDA
+465 
-473 MPVFKASYA
+473 V
-482 GLKNGEN
+482 
-489 ESVLTKQPVFSCEAN
+489 
-504 EASAPAEY
+504 
-512 AVTISG
+512 
-518 AEAENYEISYE
+518 
-529 QGHLTVVEADAVVVR
+529 
-544 AKSYSRQYGDEN
+544 
-556 PVFEFETEGAALDGT
+556 
-571 PEIVCSAV
+571 
-579 ANSPVGSYTIEV
+579 
-591 KQGSIKNYNVH
+591 
-602 FESGSLV
+602 
-609 ITKAPLSISAGN
+609 TKAPLSISAGN

-667 YAVTISGAEAENYEI
+667 YAVTISGA
-682 SYEQGHLTVV
+682 
-692 EADAVVVRAKSYN
+692 D
-705 RQYGDENP
+705 
-713 VFEFET
+713 
-719 EGAALD
+719 
-725 GTPEIVCSAVA
+725 
-736 NSPVGSY
+736 
-743 TIEVKQ
+743 
-749 GSIKNYNVHFESG
+749 
-762 SLVITK
+762 
-768 APLSISAGNY
+768 
-778 TKKQG
+778 
-783 DAMPVFK
+783 
-790 ASYVGFKNGEDES
+790 
-803 VLTKQPV
+803 
-810 FSCEANEAGAPAEY
+810 
-824 AVTISGAEAENYAI
+824 
-838 SYEQGHLT
+838 
-846 VVEADA
+846 
-852 VVVRAKSYSRQ
+852 
-863 YGDENPVFE
+863 
-872 FDIEGA
+872 
-878 ALDGTPE
+878 
-885 IVCSAVANSPV
+885 
-896 GSYTIEVKQGSIKN
+896 
-910 YNVHFESGTLTITKA
+910 
-925 PLSISAGSYTKKQ
+925 
-938 GDAMP
+938 
-943 AFKASYAGFK
+943 
-953 NGENESVLTKQPVFS
+953 
-968 CEANEASAPAEYA
+968 
-981 VTISGAEAENY
+981 AENY
-992 DISYEQGHLTVVEA
+992 DISYEQG
-1006 DAVVVRA
+1006 R
-1013 KSYNRQY
+1013 
-1020 GDENPVFEFET
+1020 
-1031 EGAALDGTPEI
+1031 
-1042 VCSAV
+1042 
-1047 ANSPVGSYTIEVKQ
+1047 
-1061 GSIKNYNV
+1061 
-1069 HFESGSLVITKAPL
+1069 
-1083 SISAGNY
+1083 
-1090 TKKQGDAMPVFK
+1090 
-1102 ASYAGFKNGEDESVL
+1102 
-1117 TKQPVFSCDANEASA
+1117 
-1132 PAEYAVTI
+1132 
-1140 SGADAENYEISYEQ
+1140 
-1154 GHLTVVEADAVVVRA
+1154 LTVVEADAVVVRA

-1258 ASYAGFKNGED
+1258 ASYTGFKNGEN

-1281 DANEASAPAEYA
+1281 EANEASAPADYA

-1323 STDEATLRITTET
+1323 STDKATLRITSET

-1366 CEIKAIAVKGDAKS
+1366 CEIKAIAVKDDVKS
-1380 EVTSAEY
+1380 EVSSAEY
-1387 HDEEYP
+1387 HDAEYP
-1393 NIVKVGDIITAN
+1393 NIVKVGDVITAN

-1422 VYPFNVEMENKEDY
+1422 VYPFNVEMENKGDY
-1436 VEGWSNER
+1436 VEGWDNER
-1444 DVSGTLEIPVVVKS
+1444 DVSGTLEIPAVVKA
-1458 NGISYCVKKLG
+1458 NGICYCVKKLG
-1469 DNSLARCVNV
+1469 KNSLAKCVNV
-1479 SSLKLNEGLESIGR
+1479 SSLKLNEGLESIGH

-1499 RNIKELI
+1499 RNLKELVI
-1506 VPNSVKEVWGAFL
+1506 PNSVIYVSSAFI
-1519 TEDHGLVSV
+1519 TEDHGLETVI
-1528 VLGSGLETIHTEA
+1528 LGLGLEKIESIA
-1541 FWGVSMNLKSFISLS
+1541 FWGVSMNLKSIISLS
-1556 TNPAKCVEPDRT
+1556 TNPAECVSPSRT
-1568 FTSLPEDVTLYVPLG
+1568 FEDLPEDVTLYVPLG

-1609 TVKVKDCSREY
+1609 TVKVKDYSREY
-1620 GDDNPTLEF
+1620 GDDNPTF
-1629 ETEGATLIGEPEII
+1629 KIETESAALIGEPEII
-1643 CSADKNS
+1643 CSADKKS

-1662 TIKNYLVTFVPG
+1662 TIKNYHVTFVPG

-1695 DKLPEFTANYSGF
+1695 DKLPEFKASYSGF
-1708 KNGEDESVL
+1708 KNGEDVSVL
-1717 TKQPVFSCEAN
+1717 TKQPVFSCDAN

-1741 DVEADNYEVK
+1741 GVEADNYEAISCV
-1751 SYIAGTL
+1751 AGTL
-1758 TVLKRELKK
+1758 TILKRELKK
-1767 QTITWDQEIKAKV
+1767 QTITWNQEIKAKV

-1788 TASSGLPVRYLYALA
+1788 TASSGLPVRYSYALA
-1803 PGVETA
+1803 PRVETA
-1809 YQVPQIEGNKIT
+1809 YQVPQIEDNNIT
-1821 FPQNGMYLLV
+1821 FPEEGTYMLV

-1895 GLPVTEVDGLA
+1895 GLPVTEVDRLA

-1930 GASINLY
+1930 GASINLC
-1937 NVTLPVA
+1937 NVTLPVG
-1944 DVEFTHNWMFNC
+1944 DVGLKYKWVFNC

-1988 LYVPVGTKQSYA
+1988 LYVPVGTKQAYRNA
-2000 NSEVWKNFT
+2000 EVWKYFT
-2009 HIVEENVSTNISNIN
+2009 HIVEENVSTSISNIN
-2024 VEKKSVWHTL
+2024 VEKKGVWYTL

>member
-1 MVLLFLML
+1 ML

-24 EPVNVVPGESKTIT
+24 APVNVVPGESKTIT

-60 KIASR
+60 KIASK

-161 SVKGGEISP
+161 FVKSGEISP

-197 GLFLDLS
+197 GLSLDLS

-248 LWIKAEKGITGNQIV
+248 LWIKAEKSIAGNQIV

-300 ESNMQLEVSDSRQLT
+300 ESNMLLEVSDSRQLT

-341 DNGMII
+341 DNGMIF
-347 ARSAGQCSIIAST
+347 ARSAGKCSIIAST

-482 GLKNGEN
+482 GFKNAED

-518 AEAENYEISYE
+518 ADAENYEISYE
-529 QGHLTVVEADAVVVR
+529 QGHLTVVEADAIVVR

-556 PVFEFETEGAALDGT
+556 PVFEFDTEGAALDGT

-579 ANSPVGSYTIEV
+579 ANSPVGFYTIEV

-602 FESGSLV
+602 FESGTLT
-609 ITKAPLSISAGN
+609 ITKAPLSISAGS

-790 ASYVGFKNGEDES
+790 ASYVGFKNGE
-803 VLTKQPV
+803 
-810 FSCEANEAGAPAEY
+810 
-824 AVTISGAEAENYAI
+824 
-838 SYEQGHLT
+838 
-846 VVEADA
+846 
-852 VVVRAKSYSRQ
+852 
-863 YGDENPVFE
+863 
-872 FDIEGA
+872 
-878 ALDGTPE
+878 
-885 IVCSAVANSPV
+885 
-896 GSYTIEVKQGSIKN
+896 
-910 YNVHFESGTLTITKA
+910 
-925 PLSISAGSYTKKQ
+925 
-938 GDAMP
+938 
-943 AFKASYAGFK
+943 
-953 NGENESVLTKQPVFS
+953 NESVLTKQPVFS

-992 DISYEQGHLTVVEA
+992 EISYEQGHLTVVEA

-1102 ASYAGFKNGEDESVL
+1102 ASYAGFKNGENESVL

-1140 SGADAENYEISYEQ
+1140 SGADAENYE
-1154 GHLTVVEADAVVVRA
+1154 
-1169 KSYSR
+1169 
-1174 QYGDENPVFEFETD
+1174 
-1188 GAALDGTPEIVCSA
+1188 
-1202 VANSPVGSYTIEVKQ
+1202 
-1217 GSIKNYNVHFES
+1217 
-1229 GSLVITKAPLS
+1229 
-1240 ISAGNY
+1240 
-1246 TKKQGDAMPVFK
+1246 
-1258 ASYAGFKNGED
+1258 
-1269 ESVLTKQ
+1269 
-1276 PVFSC
+1276 
-1281 DANEASAPAEYA
+1281 
-1293 VTISGADAEN
+1293 
-1303 YDISYEQGVLTVTG
+1303 ISYEQGVLTVTG

-1366 CEIKAIAVKGDAKS
+1366 CEIKAIAVNGDAKS
-1380 EVTSAEY
+1380 EVSSAEY
-1387 HDEEYP
+1387 HDAEYP

-1405 IINNGEENLPM
+1405 IINNGEDNLPM

-1436 VEGWSNER
+1436 VEGWNNER

-1479 SSLKLNEGLESIGR
+1479 SSLKLNEGLESIGH

-1528 VLGSGLETIHTEA
+1528 VLGSGLETIHTDA

-1643 CSADKNS
+1643 CSVDKNS

-1735 YPITVY
+1735 YPINVY
-1741 DVEADNYEVK
+1741 GVEADNYNAI
-1751 SYIAGTL
+1751 SYVAGTL

-1767 QTITWDQEIKAKV
+1767 QTITWEQEIKAKV

-1788 TASSGLPVRYLYALA
+1788 TASSGLPVRYLYALV
-1803 PGVETA
+1803 PRVETA

-1895 GLPVTEVDGLA
+1895 GLPVTKVDGQA
-1906 MYACYYLKELVIGD
+1906 MYACYYLNEVVIGD
-1920 NVKKCGHEAF
+1920 NVAICGREAF
-1930 GASINLY
+1930 GASRNLQK
-1937 NVTLPVA
+1937 VTLPA
-1944 DVEFTHNWMFNC
+1944 NQAELRLEYIFNC
-1956 DRGIREIH
+1956 DDGIKEIH
-1964 CRSSIP
+1964 CRSSVP
-1970 YVVDE
+1970 YLADE
-1975 GIFNGAVDYDKCI
+1975 SLFYGFVNYDNCI
-1988 LYVPVGTKQSYA
+1988 LFVPVGTKQSYA
-2000 NSEVWKNFT
+2000 NAEVWKNFT
-2009 HIVEENVSTNISNIN
+2009 HIVEENVSTSISNIN
-2024 VEKKSVWHTL
+2024 VEKKSVWYTL
-2034 QGVKLFAKPNIPGV
+2034 QGVKLFVKPNIPGV

>member
-1 MVLLFLML
+1 MVLLFLTL

-161 SVKGGEISP
+161 FVKSGEISP

-197 GLFLDLS
+197 GLSLDLS

-248 LWIKAEKGITGNQIV
+248 LWIKAEKSIAGNQIV

-331 SDNEKVATVS
+331 SDNEKVAIVS

-482 GLKNGEN
+482 G
-489 ESVLTKQPVFSCEAN
+489 
-504 EASAPAEY
+504 
-512 AVTISG
+512 
-518 AEAENYEISYE
+518 
-529 QGHLTVVEADAVVVR
+529 
-544 AKSYSRQYGDEN
+544 
-556 PVFEFETEGAALDGT
+556 
-571 PEIVCSAV
+571 
-579 ANSPVGSYTIEV
+579 
-591 KQGSIKNYNVH
+591 
-602 FESGSLV
+602 
-609 ITKAPLSISAGN
+609 
-621 YTKKQGDA
+621 
-629 MPVFKASYA
+629 
-638 GFKNGED
+638 FKNGED

-667 YAVTISGAEAENYEI
+667 YAVTISGADAENYDI
-682 SYEQGHLTVV
+682 SYEQGRLTVV

-790 ASYVGFKNGEDES
+790 ASYVGFKNGE
-803 VLTKQPV
+803 
-810 FSCEANEAGAPAEY
+810 
-824 AVTISGAEAENYAI
+824 
-838 SYEQGHLT
+838 
-846 VVEADA
+846 
-852 VVVRAKSYSRQ
+852 
-863 YGDENPVFE
+863 
-872 FDIEGA
+872 
-878 ALDGTPE
+878 
-885 IVCSAVANSPV
+885 
-896 GSYTIEVKQGSIKN
+896 
-910 YNVHFESGTLTITKA
+910 
-925 PLSISAGSYTKKQ
+925 
-938 GDAMP
+938 
-943 AFKASYAGFK
+943 
-953 NGENESVLTKQPVFS
+953 NESVLTKQPVFS

-981 VTISGAEAENY
+981 VTISGA
-992 DISYEQGHLTVVEA
+992 
-1006 DAVVVRA
+1006 
-1013 KSYNRQY
+1013 
-1020 GDENPVFEFET
+1020 
-1031 EGAALDGTPEI
+1031 
-1042 VCSAV
+1042 
-1047 ANSPVGSYTIEVKQ
+1047 
-1061 GSIKNYNV
+1061 
-1069 HFESGSLVITKAPL
+1069 
-1083 SISAGNY
+1083 
-1090 TKKQGDAMPVFK
+1090 
-1102 ASYAGFKNGEDESVL
+1102 
-1117 TKQPVFSCDANEASA
+1117 
-1132 PAEYAVTI
+1132 
-1140 SGADAENYEISYEQ
+1140 DAENYE
-1154 GHLTVVEADAVVVRA
+1154 
-1169 KSYSR
+1169 
-1174 QYGDENPVFEFETD
+1174 
-1188 GAALDGTPEIVCSA
+1188 
-1202 VANSPVGSYTIEVKQ
+1202 
-1217 GSIKNYNVHFES
+1217 
-1229 GSLVITKAPLS
+1229 
-1240 ISAGNY
+1240 
-1246 TKKQGDAMPVFK
+1246 
-1258 ASYAGFKNGED
+1258 
-1269 ESVLTKQ
+1269 
-1276 PVFSC
+1276 
-1281 DANEASAPAEYA
+1281 
-1293 VTISGADAEN
+1293 
-1303 YDISYEQGVLTVTG
+1303 ISYEQGVLTVTG

-1366 CEIKAIAVKGDAKS
+1366 CEIKAITVNGDAKS
-1380 EVTSAEY
+1380 EVSSAEY
-1387 HDEEYP
+1387 HDAEYP

-1436 VEGWSNER
+1436 VEGWSNGR
-1444 DVSGTLEIPVVVKS
+1444 DVSGTLEIPAVVKA
-1458 NGISYCVKKLG
+1458 NGICYCVKKLG
-1469 DNSLARCVNV
+1469 DNSLAMCVNV
-1479 SSLKLNEGLESIGR
+1479 SSLKLNEGLESIGG

-1528 VLGSGLETIHTEA
+1528 VLGAGLETIHTDA

-1620 GDDNPTLEF
+1620 GDDNPTFEI
-1629 ETEGATLIGEPEII
+1629 ETEGAALIGEPEII

-1662 TIKNYLVTFVPG
+1662 TIKNYHVTFVPG
-1674 TLTVTKAPLVV
+1674 TLTVKKAPLVV

-1695 DKLPEFTANYSGF
+1695 DKLPEFTASYSGF
-1708 KNGEDESVL
+1708 KNGEDEAVL
-1717 TKQPVFSCEAN
+1717 TKQPVFSCEAD

-1741 DVEADNYEVK
+1741 GVEADNYEVK
-1751 SYIAGTL
+1751 SYITGTL

-1788 TASSGLPVRYLYALA
+1788 TASSGLPVRYSYALA
-1803 PGVETA
+1803 PRVESA
-1809 YQVPQIEGNKIT
+1809 YRVPQIEGNNIT
-1821 FPQNGMYLLV
+1821 FPEEGTYMLV

-1930 GASINLY
+1930 GASINLC

-1944 DVEFTHNWMFNC
+1944 DVEFAHNWMFNC

-2000 NSEVWKNFT
+2000 NSEVWKYFT

-2024 VEKKSVWHTL
+2024 VEKKSVWYTL

>member
-175 FSFELSNESEMTAF
+175 FSLELSNESEMTAF

-197 GLFLDLS
+197 GLSLDLS

-482 GLKNGEN
+482 GFKNGEN

-518 AEAENYEISYE
+518 AEAENYDISYE
-529 QGHLTVVEADAVVVR
+529 QGRLTVVEADAVVVR

-621 YTKKQGDA
+621 YTKKQGAA

-667 YAVTISGAEAENYEI
+667 YAVTISGA
-682 SYEQGHLTVV
+682 
-692 EADAVVVRAKSYN
+692 
-705 RQYGDENP
+705 
-713 VFEFET
+713 
-719 EGAALD
+719 
-725 GTPEIVCSAVA
+725 
-736 NSPVGSY
+736 
-743 TIEVKQ
+743 
-749 GSIKNYNVHFESG
+749 
-762 SLVITK
+762 
-768 APLSISAGNY
+768 
-778 TKKQG
+778 
-783 DAMPVFK
+783 
-790 ASYVGFKNGEDES
+790 
-803 VLTKQPV
+803 
-810 FSCEANEAGAPAEY
+810 
-824 AVTISGAEAENYAI
+824 
-838 SYEQGHLT
+838 
-846 VVEADA
+846 
-852 VVVRAKSYSRQ
+852 
-863 YGDENPVFE
+863 
-872 FDIEGA
+872 
-878 ALDGTPE
+878 
-885 IVCSAVANSPV
+885 
-896 GSYTIEVKQGSIKN
+896 
-910 YNVHFESGTLTITKA
+910 
-925 PLSISAGSYTKKQ
+925 
-938 GDAMP
+938 
-943 AFKASYAGFK
+943 
-953 NGENESVLTKQPVFS
+953 
-968 CEANEASAPAEYA
+968 
-981 VTISGAEAENY
+981 
-992 DISYEQGHLTVVEA
+992 
-1006 DAVVVRA
+1006 
-1013 KSYNRQY
+1013 
-1020 GDENPVFEFET
+1020 
-1031 EGAALDGTPEI
+1031 
-1042 VCSAV
+1042 
-1047 ANSPVGSYTIEVKQ
+1047 
-1061 GSIKNYNV
+1061 
-1069 HFESGSLVITKAPL
+1069 
-1083 SISAGNY
+1083 
-1090 TKKQGDAMPVFK
+1090 
-1102 ASYAGFKNGEDESVL
+1102 
-1117 TKQPVFSCDANEASA
+1117 
-1132 PAEYAVTI
+1132 
-1140 SGADAENYEISYEQ
+1140 DAENYE
-1154 GHLTVVEADAVVVRA
+1154 
-1169 KSYSR
+1169 
-1174 QYGDENPVFEFETD
+1174 
-1188 GAALDGTPEIVCSA
+1188 
-1202 VANSPVGSYTIEVKQ
+1202 
-1217 GSIKNYNVHFES
+1217 
-1229 GSLVITKAPLS
+1229 
-1240 ISAGNY
+1240 
-1246 TKKQGDAMPVFK
+1246 
-1258 ASYAGFKNGED
+1258 
-1269 ESVLTKQ
+1269 
-1276 PVFSC
+1276 
-1281 DANEASAPAEYA
+1281 
-1293 VTISGADAEN
+1293 
-1303 YDISYEQGVLTVTG
+1303 ISYEQGVLTVTG

-1323 STDEATLRITTET
+1323 STDKAMLRITTET

-1380 EVTSAEY
+1380 EVSSAEY
-1387 HDEEYP
+1387 HDAEYP

-1444 DVSGTLEIPVVVKS
+1444 DVSGTLEIPAVVKA
-1458 NGISYCVKKLG
+1458 NGICYCVKKLG
-1469 DNSLARCVNV
+1469 GNSLAMCTNV
-1479 SSLKLNEGLESIGR
+1479 SSLKLNEGLESIGG
-1493 QAIRWC
+1493 QAIRRC

-1528 VLGSGLETIHTEA
+1528 VLGAGLETIHTDA

-1609 TVKVKDCSREY
+1609 TVKVKDCAREY

-1643 CSADKNS
+1643 CSADKKS

-1695 DKLPEFTANYSGF
+1695 DKLPEFTASYSGF
-1708 KNGEDESVL
+1708 KNGENVSVL
-1717 TKQPVFSCEAN
+1717 TKQPVFSCDAN

-1735 YPITVY
+1735 YPINVY
-1741 DVEADNYEVK
+1741 GVEADNYNAI
-1751 SYIAGTL
+1751 SYVAGTL

-1788 TASSGLPVRYLYALA
+1788 TASSGLPVRYSYALA

-1895 GLPVTEVDGLA
+1895 GLPVTKVDGQA
-1906 MYACYYLKELVIGD
+1906 MYACYYLNEVVIGD
-1920 NVKKCGHEAF
+1920 NVAICGREAF
-1930 GASINLY
+1930 GASRNLQK
-1937 NVTLPVA
+1937 VTLPA
-1944 DVEFTHNWMFNC
+1944 NQAELRLEYIFNC
-1956 DRGIREIH
+1956 DDGIKEIH
-1964 CRSSIP
+1964 CRSSVP
-1970 YVVDE
+1970 YLADE
-1975 GIFNGAVDYDKCI
+1975 SLFNGFVNYDNCI
-1988 LYVPVGTKQSYA
+1988 LFVPVGTKQSYA
-2000 NSEVWKNFT
+2000 NAEVWKNFT
-2009 HIVEENVSTNISNIN
+2009 HIVEENVSTSISNIN
-2024 VEKKSVWHTL
+2024 VEKKSVWYTL

>member
-60 KIASR
+60 KIASK

-197 GLFLDLS
+197 GLSLDLN

-360 ADNLIQAK
+360 ADNLIQAN

-442 YEISYIPGTLT
+442 YEISYISGTLT
-453 ITKAPLSISAGN
+453 ITKAPLTISAGN

-473 MPVFKASYA
+473 MPAFKASY
-482 GLKNGEN
+482 
-489 ESVLTKQPVFSCEAN
+489 V
-504 EASAPAEY
+504 
-512 AVTISG
+512 
-518 AEAENYEISYE
+518 
-529 QGHLTVVEADAVVVR
+529 
-544 AKSYSRQYGDEN
+544 
-556 PVFEFETEGAALDGT
+556 
-571 PEIVCSAV
+571 
-579 ANSPVGSYTIEV
+579 
-591 KQGSIKNYNVH
+591 
-602 FESGSLV
+602 
-609 ITKAPLSISAGN
+609 
-621 YTKKQGDA
+621 
-629 MPVFKASYA
+629 

-790 ASYVGFKNGEDES
+790 ASY
-803 VLTKQPV
+803 
-810 FSCEANEAGAPAEY
+810 
-824 AVTISGAEAENYAI
+824 
-838 SYEQGHLT
+838 
-846 VVEADA
+846 
-852 VVVRAKSYSRQ
+852 
-863 YGDENPVFE
+863 
-872 FDIEGA
+872 
-878 ALDGTPE
+878 
-885 IVCSAVANSPV
+885 
-896 GSYTIEVKQGSIKN
+896 
-910 YNVHFESGTLTITKA
+910 
-925 PLSISAGSYTKKQ
+925 
-938 GDAMP
+938 
-943 AFKASYAGFK
+943 AGFK
-953 NGENESVLTKQPVFS
+953 NGEN
-968 CEANEASAPAEYA
+968 
-981 VTISGAEAENY
+981 
-992 DISYEQGHLTVVEA
+992 
-1006 DAVVVRA
+1006 
-1013 KSYNRQY
+1013 
-1020 GDENPVFEFET
+1020 
-1031 EGAALDGTPEI
+1031 
-1042 VCSAV
+1042 
-1047 ANSPVGSYTIEVKQ
+1047 
-1061 GSIKNYNV
+1061 
-1069 HFESGSLVITKAPL
+1069 
-1083 SISAGNY
+1083 
-1090 TKKQGDAMPVFK
+1090 
-1102 ASYAGFKNGEDESVL
+1102 ESVL

-1246 TKKQGDAMPVFK
+1246 TKKQGNAMPVFK

-1281 DANEASAPAEYA
+1281 EANEASAPAEYA

-1303 YDISYEQGVLTVTG
+1303 YEISYEQGRLTVVEADAVVVRAKSYSRQYGDENPVFEFETEGAALDGTPEIVCSAVANSPVGSYTIEVKQGSIKNYNVHFESGSLVITKAPLSISAGNYTKKQGDVMPVFKASYAGFKNGEDESVLTKQPVFSCEANEASAPAEYSVTISGADAENYEISYEQGVLTVTG

-1387 HDEEYP
+1387 HDAEYP

-1436 VEGWSNER
+1436 VEGWNNER

-1479 SSLKLNEGLESIGR
+1479 SSLKLNEGLESIGH

-1528 VLGSGLETIHTEA
+1528 VLGSGLETIHTDA

-1620 GDDNPTLEF
+1620 GDDNPTF
-1629 ETEGATLIGEPEII
+1629 EIETDGAALIGEPEII
-1643 CSADKNS
+1643 CSADKKS
-1650 KVGTYEIEINKG
+1650 EVGTYEIEINKG

-1674 TLTVTKAPLVV
+1674 TLMVTKAPLVV

-1728 EASAPGE
+1728 EASAPGK

-1767 QTITWDQEIKAKV
+1767 QTITWYQEIKAKV

-1803 PGVETA
+1803 PGVESA

-1920 NVKKCGHEAF
+1920 NVAICGHEAF
-1930 GASINLY
+1930 GASRNLQK
-1937 NVTLPVA
+1937 VTLPA
-1944 DVEFTHNWMFNC
+1944 NQAELRRQYIFNC
-1956 DRGIREIH
+1956 DDGIKEIH
-1964 CRSSIP
+1964 CRSSVP
-1970 YVVDE
+1970 YLADE
-1975 GIFNGAVDYDKCI
+1975 SLFNGFVNYDNCI

>member
-24 EPVNVVPGESKTIT
+24 APVNVVPGESKTIT

-161 SVKGGEISP
+161 FVKSGEISP

-197 GLFLDLS
+197 GLSLDLS

-248 LWIKAEKGITGNQIV
+248 LWIKAEKSIAGNQIV

-300 ESNMQLEVSDSRQLT
+300 ESNMLLEVSDSRQLT

-341 DNGMII
+341 DNGMIF
-347 ARSAGQCSIIAST
+347 ARSAGKCSIIAST

-482 GLKNGEN
+482 GFKNAED

-518 AEAENYEISYE
+518 ADAENYEISYE
-529 QGHLTVVEADAVVVR
+529 QGHLTVVEADAIVVR

-556 PVFEFETEGAALDGT
+556 PVFEFDTEGAALDGT

-579 ANSPVGSYTIEV
+579 ANSPVGFYTIEV

-602 FESGSLV
+602 FESGTLT
-609 ITKAPLSISAGN
+609 ITKAPLSISAGS

-790 ASYVGFKNGEDES
+790 ASYVGFKNGE
-803 VLTKQPV
+803 
-810 FSCEANEAGAPAEY
+810 
-824 AVTISGAEAENYAI
+824 
-838 SYEQGHLT
+838 
-846 VVEADA
+846 
-852 VVVRAKSYSRQ
+852 
-863 YGDENPVFE
+863 
-872 FDIEGA
+872 
-878 ALDGTPE
+878 
-885 IVCSAVANSPV
+885 
-896 GSYTIEVKQGSIKN
+896 
-910 YNVHFESGTLTITKA
+910 
-925 PLSISAGSYTKKQ
+925 
-938 GDAMP
+938 
-943 AFKASYAGFK
+943 
-953 NGENESVLTKQPVFS
+953 NESVLTKQPVFS

-992 DISYEQGHLTVVEA
+992 EISYEQGHLTVVEA

-1102 ASYAGFKNGEDESVL
+1102 ASYAGFKNGENESVL

-1140 SGADAENYEISYEQ
+1140 SGADAENYE
-1154 GHLTVVEADAVVVRA
+1154 
-1169 KSYSR
+1169 
-1174 QYGDENPVFEFETD
+1174 
-1188 GAALDGTPEIVCSA
+1188 
-1202 VANSPVGSYTIEVKQ
+1202 
-1217 GSIKNYNVHFES
+1217 
-1229 GSLVITKAPLS
+1229 
-1240 ISAGNY
+1240 
-1246 TKKQGDAMPVFK
+1246 
-1258 ASYAGFKNGED
+1258 
-1269 ESVLTKQ
+1269 
-1276 PVFSC
+1276 
-1281 DANEASAPAEYA
+1281 
-1293 VTISGADAEN
+1293 
-1303 YDISYEQGVLTVTG
+1303 ISYEQGVLTVTG

-1366 CEIKAIAVKGDAKS
+1366 CEIKAIAVNGDAKS
-1380 EVTSAEY
+1380 EVSSAEY
-1387 HDEEYP
+1387 HDAEYP

-1405 IINNGEENLPM
+1405 IINNGEDNLPM

-1436 VEGWSNER
+1436 VEGWNNER

-1479 SSLKLNEGLESIGR
+1479 SSLKLNEGLESIGH

-1519 TEDHGLVSV
+1519 TENHGLVSV
-1528 VLGSGLETIHTEA
+1528 VLGSGLETIHTDA

-1643 CSADKNS
+1643 CSVDKNS

-1735 YPITVY
+1735 YPINVY
-1741 DVEADNYEVK
+1741 GVEADNYNAI
-1751 SYIAGTL
+1751 SYVAGTL

-1767 QTITWDQEIKAKV
+1767 QTITWEQEIKAKV

-1788 TASSGLPVRYLYALA
+1788 TASSGLPVRYLYALV
-1803 PGVETA
+1803 PRVETA

-1895 GLPVTEVDGLA
+1895 GLPVTKVDGQA
-1906 MYACYYLKELVIGD
+1906 MYACYYLNEVVIGD
-1920 NVKKCGHEAF
+1920 NVAICGREAF
-1930 GASINLY
+1930 GASRNLQK
-1937 NVTLPVA
+1937 VTLPA
-1944 DVEFTHNWMFNC
+1944 NQAELRLEYIFNC
-1956 DRGIREIH
+1956 DDGIKEIH
-1964 CRSSIP
+1964 CRSSVP
-1970 YVVDE
+1970 YLADE
-1975 GIFNGAVDYDKCI
+1975 SLFYGFVNYDNCI
-1988 LYVPVGTKQSYA
+1988 LFVPVGTKQSYA
-2000 NSEVWKNFT
+2000 NAEVWKNFT
-2009 HIVEENVSTNISNIN
+2009 HIVEENVSTSISNIN
-2024 VEKKSVWHTL
+2024 VEKKSVWYTL
-2034 QGVKLFAKPNIPGV
+2034 QGVKLFVKPNIPGV

>member
-9 LALPLASRAKDTFYI
+9 LALPLASRAKDAFYI
-24 EPVNVVPGESKTIT
+24 APVNIAPGDSKTIT

-60 KIASR
+60 KITSK

-161 SVKGGEISP
+161 FVKSGEISP

-175 FSFELSNESEMTAF
+175 FSLELSNESEMTAF

-197 GLFLDLS
+197 GLSLDLS

-235 NTSISGKIGSVID
+235 NTSISGNIGSIID
-248 LWIKAEKGITGNQIV
+248 LWIKAEKGIAGNQIV

-300 ESNMQLEVSDSRQLT
+300 ESNMLLEVSDSRQLT

-322 CTDKTILWK
+322 CTDKTILWE

-378 TAHVANTTKVYGD
+378 TAHVANNTKVYGD
-391 ANPEFNITYSGFRD
+391 TNPEFNITYSGFRD

-473 MPVFKASYA
+473 IPVFKASYA
-482 GLKNGEN
+482 GFKNGEN

-518 AEAENYEISYE
+518 AEAENYDISYE
-529 QGHLTVVEADAVVVR
+529 QGRLTVVEADAVVVR

-638 GFKNGED
+638 GFKNGEN

-667 YAVTISGAEAENYEI
+667 YAVTISGADAENYAI

-692 EADAVVVRAKSYN
+692 EADAVVVRAKSYS

-719 EGAALD
+719 EGVALD

-743 TIEVKQ
+743 SIEVKQ

-790 ASYVGFKNGEDES
+790 ASYAGFKNGENES

-810 FSCEANEAGAPAEY
+810 FSCEANEASAPAEY
-824 AVTISGAEAENYAI
+824 AVTISGADAENYDI
-838 SYEQGHLT
+838 SYKQGRLT

-872 FDIEGA
+872 FETEGV

-896 GSYTIEVKQGSIKN
+896 GSYSIEVKQGSIKN
-910 YNVHFESGTLTITKA
+910 YNVHFESGSLVITKA
-925 PLSISAGSYTKKQ
+925 PLSISAGNYTKKQ

-943 AFKASYAGFK
+943 VFKASYAGFK

-981 VTISGAEAENY
+981 VTISGADAENY
-992 DISYEQGHLTVVEA
+992 DISYEQGRLTVVEA

-1013 KSYNRQY
+1013 KSYSRQY
-1020 GDENPVFEFET
+1020 GDDNPVFEFET

-1102 ASYAGFKNGEDESVL
+1102 ASYAGFKNGENESVL
-1117 TKQPVFSCDANEASA
+1117 TKQPVFSCEANEASA

-1140 SGADAENYEISYEQ
+1140 SGADAENYE
-1154 GHLTVVEADAVVVRA
+1154 
-1169 KSYSR
+1169 
-1174 QYGDENPVFEFETD
+1174 
-1188 GAALDGTPEIVCSA
+1188 
-1202 VANSPVGSYTIEVKQ
+1202 
-1217 GSIKNYNVHFES
+1217 
-1229 GSLVITKAPLS
+1229 
-1240 ISAGNY
+1240 
-1246 TKKQGDAMPVFK
+1246 
-1258 ASYAGFKNGED
+1258 
-1269 ESVLTKQ
+1269 
-1276 PVFSC
+1276 
-1281 DANEASAPAEYA
+1281 
-1293 VTISGADAEN
+1293 
-1303 YDISYEQGVLTVTG
+1303 ISYEQGVLTVTG

-1380 EVTSAEY
+1380 EVSSAEY
-1387 HDEEYP
+1387 HDAEYP

-1436 VEGWSNER
+1436 VEGWNNER

-1458 NGISYCVKKLG
+1458 NGISCCVKKLG

-1479 SSLKLNEGLESIGR
+1479 SSLKLNEGLESIGH

-1528 VLGSGLETIHTEA
+1528 VLGAGLETIHTDA

-1609 TVKVKDCSREY
+1609 TVKVKDCAREY

-1643 CSADKNS
+1643 CSADKKS

-1695 DKLPEFTANYSGF
+1695 DKLPEFTASYSGF
-1708 KNGEDESVL
+1708 KNGENVSVL
-1717 TKQPVFSCEAN
+1717 TKQPVFSCDAN

-1735 YPITVY
+1735 YPINVY
-1741 DVEADNYEVK
+1741 GVEADNYNAI
-1751 SYIAGTL
+1751 SYVAGTL

-1788 TASSGLPVRYLYALA
+1788 TASSGLPVRYSYALA

-1895 GLPVTEVDGLA
+1895 GLPVTEVERLA

-1930 GASINLY
+1930 GASINLC

-1944 DVEFTHNWMFNC
+1944 DVEFAHNWMFNC

-1970 YVVDE
+1970 YVVEE
-1975 GIFNGAVDYDKCI
+1975 GIFNGAVDYDNCI
-1988 LYVPVGTKQSYA
+1988 LFVPVGTKQSYA
-2000 NSEVWKNFT
+2000 NAEVWKNFT
-2009 HIVEENVSTNISNIN
+2009 HIMEENVSTSISNIN
-2024 VEKKSVWHTL
+2024 VEKKSVWYTL
-2034 QGVKLFAKPNIPGV
+2034 QGVRLYAKPNIPGV

>member
-24 EPVNVVPGESKTIT
+24 APVNVVPGESKTIT

-60 KIASR
+60 KIASK

-120 SSDFSGGYIKLK
+120 ASDFSGGYIKLK

-175 FSFELSNESEMTAF
+175 FSLELSNESEMTAF

-197 GLFLDLS
+197 GLSLDLS
-204 KTRLTGR
+204 KTRLTDR

-248 LWIKAEKGITGNQIV
+248 LWIKAEKGIAGNQIV

-277 YRMDPFSFVV
+277 YRMDPLSFVV
-287 DVKYVPVTSVSIS
+287 DVKYVPATSVSIS
-300 ESNMQLEVSDSRQLT
+300 ESNIQLEVRDSRQLT

-347 ARSAGQCSIIAST
+347 ARSAGKCSIIVST

-378 TAHVANTTKVYGD
+378 TAHVANTSKVYGD

-473 MPVFKASYA
+473 MPGFKASY
-482 GLKNGEN
+482 
-489 ESVLTKQPVFSCEAN
+489 T
-504 EASAPAEY
+504 
-512 AVTISG
+512 
-518 AEAENYEISYE
+518 
-529 QGHLTVVEADAVVVR
+529 
-544 AKSYSRQYGDEN
+544 
-556 PVFEFETEGAALDGT
+556 
-571 PEIVCSAV
+571 
-579 ANSPVGSYTIEV
+579 
-591 KQGSIKNYNVH
+591 
-602 FESGSLV
+602 
-609 ITKAPLSISAGN
+609 
-621 YTKKQGDA
+621 
-629 MPVFKASYA
+629 
-638 GFKNGED
+638 
-645 ESVLTKQPVFSC
+645 
-657 EANEASAPAE
+657 
-667 YAVTISGAEAENYEI
+667 
-682 SYEQGHLTVV
+682 
-692 EADAVVVRAKSYN
+692 
-705 RQYGDENP
+705 
-713 VFEFET
+713 
-719 EGAALD
+719 
-725 GTPEIVCSAVA
+725 
-736 NSPVGSY
+736 
-743 TIEVKQ
+743 
-749 GSIKNYNVHFESG
+749 
-762 SLVITK
+762 
-768 APLSISAGNY
+768 
-778 TKKQG
+778 
-783 DAMPVFK
+783 
-790 ASYVGFKNGEDES
+790 
-803 VLTKQPV
+803 
-810 FSCEANEAGAPAEY
+810 
-824 AVTISGAEAENYAI
+824 
-838 SYEQGHLT
+838 
-846 VVEADA
+846 
-852 VVVRAKSYSRQ
+852 
-863 YGDENPVFE
+863 
-872 FDIEGA
+872 
-878 ALDGTPE
+878 
-885 IVCSAVANSPV
+885 
-896 GSYTIEVKQGSIKN
+896 
-910 YNVHFESGTLTITKA
+910 
-925 PLSISAGSYTKKQ
+925 
-938 GDAMP
+938 
-943 AFKASYAGFK
+943 GFK

-981 VTISGAEAENY
+981 VTISGADAENY
-992 DISYEQGHLTVVEA
+992 DISYEQGRLTVVEA

-1013 KSYNRQY
+1013 KSYSRQY
-1020 GDENPVFEFET
+1020 GDDNPVFEFET

-1042 VCSAV
+1042 VCSTV

-1132 PAEYAVTI
+1132 P
-1140 SGADAENYEISYEQ
+1140 
-1154 GHLTVVEADAVVVRA
+1154 
-1169 KSYSR
+1169 
-1174 QYGDENPVFEFETD
+1174 
-1188 GAALDGTPEIVCSA
+1188 
-1202 VANSPVGSYTIEVKQ
+1202 
-1217 GSIKNYNVHFES
+1217 
-1229 GSLVITKAPLS
+1229 
-1240 ISAGNY
+1240 
-1246 TKKQGDAMPVFK
+1246 
-1258 ASYAGFKNGED
+1258 
-1269 ESVLTKQ
+1269 
-1276 PVFSC
+1276 
-1281 DANEASAPAEYA
+1281 
-1293 VTISGADAEN
+1293 
-1303 YDISYEQGVLTVTG
+1303 
-1317 MPKPII
+1317 
-1323 STDEATLRITTET
+1323 
-1336 DNAVIYYTL
+1336 
-1345 DGTEPNENARK
+1345 
-1356 YTEPINLYAS
+1356 
-1366 CEIKAIAVKGDAKS
+1366 
-1380 EVTSAEY
+1380 
-1387 HDEEYP
+1387 
-1393 NIVKVGDIITAN
+1393 
-1405 IINNGEENLPM
+1405 
-1416 IFKVTS
+1416 
-1422 VYPFNVEMENKEDY
+1422 
-1436 VEGWSNER
+1436 
-1444 DVSGTLEIPVVVKS
+1444 
-1458 NGISYCVKKLG
+1458 
-1469 DNSLARCVNV
+1469 
-1479 SSLKLNEGLESIGR
+1479 
-1493 QAIRWC
+1493 
-1499 RNIKELI
+1499 
-1506 VPNSVKEVWGAFL
+1506 
-1519 TEDHGLVSV
+1519 
-1528 VLGSGLETIHTEA
+1528 
-1541 FWGVSMNLKSFISLS
+1541 
-1556 TNPAKCVEPDRT
+1556 
-1568 FTSLPEDVTLYVPLG
+1568 
-1583 SKSAYETAPGWD
+1583 
-1595 YFAGHIVEMDMSPA
+1595 
-1609 TVKVKDCSREY
+1609 
-1620 GDDNPTLEF
+1620 
-1629 ETEGATLIGEPEII
+1629 
-1643 CSADKNS
+1643 
-1650 KVGTYEIEINKG
+1650 
-1662 TIKNYLVTFVPG
+1662 
-1674 TLTVTKAPLVV
+1674 
-1685 TAENYTITQG
+1685 
-1695 DKLPEFTANYSGF
+1695 
-1708 KNGEDESVL
+1708 
-1717 TKQPVFSCEAN
+1717 
-1728 EASAPGE
+1728 GE

-1741 DVEADNYEVK
+1741 GVEADNYEVK

-1767 QTITWDQEIKAKV
+1767 QTITWNQEIKAKV

-1788 TASSGLPVRYLYALA
+1788 TASSGLPVRYSYALA

-1840 AAATDTLD
+1840 EAATDTLD

-1930 GASINLY
+1930 GASINLC

-2000 NSEVWKNFT
+2000 NSEVWKYFT
-2009 HIVEENVSTNISNIN
+2009 HIVEENVSTSISNIN
-2024 VEKKSVWHTL
+2024 VEKKSVWYTL
-2034 QGVKLFAKPNIPGV
+2034 QGVKLFVKPNIPGV

>member
-24 EPVNVVPGESKTIT
+24 APVNVVPGESKTIT

-197 GLFLDLS
+197 GLSLDLN

-248 LWIKAEKGITGNQIV
+248 LWIKAEKGIAGNQIV

-300 ESNMQLEVSDSRQLT
+300 ESNMLLEVSDSRQLT

-331 SDNEKVATVS
+331 SDNEKVAIVS

-347 ARSAGQCSIIAST
+347 ARSAGQCSIVAST

-391 ANPEFNITYSGFRD
+391 ANPEFNIIYSGFRD

-482 GLKNGEN
+482 GFKNGED

-518 AEAENYEISYE
+518 ADAENYDISYE

-556 PVFEFETEGAALDGT
+556 PVFEFETDGAALDGT

-579 ANSPVGSYTIEV
+579 ADSPVGSYNIEV

-657 EANEASAPAE
+657 EAN
-667 YAVTISGAEAENYEI
+667 
-682 SYEQGHLTVV
+682 
-692 EADAVVVRAKSYN
+692 D
-705 RQYGDENP
+705 
-713 VFEFET
+713 
-719 EGAALD
+719 
-725 GTPEIVCSAVA
+725 
-736 NSPVGSY
+736 
-743 TIEVKQ
+743 
-749 GSIKNYNVHFESG
+749 
-762 SLVITK
+762 
-768 APLSISAGNY
+768 
-778 TKKQG
+778 
-783 DAMPVFK
+783 
-790 ASYVGFKNGEDES
+790 
-803 VLTKQPV
+803 
-810 FSCEANEAGAPAEY
+810 
-824 AVTISGAEAENYAI
+824 
-838 SYEQGHLT
+838 
-846 VVEADA
+846 
-852 VVVRAKSYSRQ
+852 
-863 YGDENPVFE
+863 
-872 FDIEGA
+872 
-878 ALDGTPE
+878 
-885 IVCSAVANSPV
+885 
-896 GSYTIEVKQGSIKN
+896 
-910 YNVHFESGTLTITKA
+910 
-925 PLSISAGSYTKKQ
+925 
-938 GDAMP
+938 
-943 AFKASYAGFK
+943 
-953 NGENESVLTKQPVFS
+953 
-968 CEANEASAPAEYA
+968 
-981 VTISGAEAENY
+981 
-992 DISYEQGHLTVVEA
+992 
-1006 DAVVVRA
+1006 
-1013 KSYNRQY
+1013 
-1020 GDENPVFEFET
+1020 
-1031 EGAALDGTPEI
+1031 
-1042 VCSAV
+1042 
-1047 ANSPVGSYTIEVKQ
+1047 
-1061 GSIKNYNV
+1061 
-1069 HFESGSLVITKAPL
+1069 
-1083 SISAGNY
+1083 
-1090 TKKQGDAMPVFK
+1090 
-1102 ASYAGFKNGEDESVL
+1102 
-1117 TKQPVFSCDANEASA
+1117 ASA

-1140 SGADAENYEISYEQ
+1140 SGADADNYDISYEQ
-1154 GHLTVVEADAVVVRA
+1154 GRLTVVEADAVVVRA

-1258 ASYAGFKNGED
+1258 ANYAGFKNGEN

-1281 DANEASAPAEYA
+1281 EANEASAPAEYA
-1293 VTISGADAEN
+1293 VTISGAEAEN
-1303 YDISYEQGVLTVTG
+1303 YDISYKQGMLTVTG

-1380 EVTSAEY
+1380 EVSSAEY
-1387 HDEEYP
+1387 HDAEYP

-1416 IFKVTS
+1416 IFKVTR
-1422 VYPFNVEMENKEDY
+1422 VYPFEVCMMYKGNY
-1436 VEGWSNER
+1436 VEGWSNEQIIGE
-1444 DVSGTLEIPVVVKS
+1444 VEIPAQVIV
-1458 NGISYCVKKLG
+1458 NGIIYNLKRIG
-1469 DNSLARCVNV
+1469 DSALTHLINV
-1479 SSLKLNEGLESIGR
+1479 SSLKLSEGLEYIDGSSFRYCTRIT
-1493 QAIRWC
+1493 
-1499 RNIKELI
+1499 ELI
-1506 VPNSVKEVWGAFL
+1506 VPNSIREIELGFVVECHNLK
-1519 TEDHGLVSV
+1519 TI
-1528 VLGSGLETIHTEA
+1528 VLGTGVEKLYSWS
-1541 FWGVSMNLKSFISLS
+1541 FWCAQTSLQEIYSLNPIPPTCVYPNSTFISL
-1556 TNPAKCVEPDRT
+1556 
-1568 FTSLPEDVTLYVPLG
+1568 PEGVTLYVPLG
-1583 SKSAYETAPGWD
+1583 SKAAYETAPGWD

-1609 TVKVKDCSREY
+1609 TIKVRNCSREY
-1620 GDDNPTLEF
+1620 GDDNPTFEI
-1629 ETEGATLIGEPEII
+1629 ETEGAALIGEPEII

-1662 TIKNYLVTFVPG
+1662 TIKNYYVTFVPG
-1674 TLTVTKAPLVV
+1674 SLTVSKAPLVV
-1685 TAENYTITQG
+1685 TADNYTITQG
-1695 DKLPEFTANYSGF
+1695 DKLPEFTASYSGF
-1708 KNGEDESVL
+1708 KNGEDVSVL
-1717 TKQPVFSCEAN
+1717 TKQPVFSCDAN

-1741 DVEADNYEVK
+1741 GVEADNYEVK
-1751 SYIAGTL
+1751 SYITGTL

-1767 QTITWDQEIKAKV
+1767 QTITWDQEINAKV

-1788 TASSGLPVRYLYALA
+1788 TASSGLPVRYSYALA

-1970 YVVDE
+1970 YVVEE

-2000 NSEVWKNFT
+2000 NAEVWKYFT
-2009 HIVEENVSTNISNIN
+2009 HIVEEEVATEILNVCVSSAKGT
-2024 VEKKSVWHTL
+2024 WYTL
-2034 QGVKLFAKPNIPGV
+2034 QGAKLFGKPRLPGV
-2048 YIHNGKKIIVR
+2048 YIHDGKKMIVR

>member
-24 EPVNVVPGESKTIT
+24 APVNVVPGESKTIT

-43 SQVFRGFQTD
+43 SQIFRGFQTD

-60 KIASR
+60 KIASK

-175 FSFELSNESEMTAF
+175 FSLELSNESEMTAF

-197 GLFLDLS
+197 GLSLDLS

-235 NTSISGKIGSVID
+235 NTSISGNIGSVID

-300 ESNMQLEVSDSRQLT
+300 ESNMQLEVSDSRLLT

-482 GLKNGEN
+482 GFKNGEDESVLTKQPVFSCEANEASAPAEYAVTISGAEAENYDISYEQGRLTVVEADAVVVRAKSYSRQYGDENPVLEFETEGAALDGTPEIVCSAVANSPVGSYTIEVKQGSIKNYNVHFESGSLVITEAPLTISAGNYAKKQGNAMPVFKASYTGFKNGEN

-518 AEAENYEISYE
+518 AEAENYDISYE

-556 PVFEFETEGAALDGT
+556 PVFEFETEGVALDGT

-657 EANEASAPAE
+657 EANETSAPAE
-667 YAVTISGAEAENYEI
+667 YS
-682 SYEQGHLTVV
+682 
-692 EADAVVVRAKSYN
+692 
-705 RQYGDENP
+705 
-713 VFEFET
+713 
-719 EGAALD
+719 
-725 GTPEIVCSAVA
+725 
-736 NSPVGSY
+736 
-743 TIEVKQ
+743 
-749 GSIKNYNVHFESG
+749 
-762 SLVITK
+762 
-768 APLSISAGNY
+768 
-778 TKKQG
+778 
-783 DAMPVFK
+783 
-790 ASYVGFKNGEDES
+790 
-803 VLTKQPV
+803 
-810 FSCEANEAGAPAEY
+810 
-824 AVTISGAEAENYAI
+824 
-838 SYEQGHLT
+838 
-846 VVEADA
+846 
-852 VVVRAKSYSRQ
+852 
-863 YGDENPVFE
+863 
-872 FDIEGA
+872 
-878 ALDGTPE
+878 
-885 IVCSAVANSPV
+885 
-896 GSYTIEVKQGSIKN
+896 
-910 YNVHFESGTLTITKA
+910 
-925 PLSISAGSYTKKQ
+925 
-938 GDAMP
+938 
-943 AFKASYAGFK
+943 
-953 NGENESVLTKQPVFS
+953 
-968 CEANEASAPAEYA
+968 
-981 VTISGAEAENY
+981 
-992 DISYEQGHLTVVEA
+992 
-1006 DAVVVRA
+1006 
-1013 KSYNRQY
+1013 
-1020 GDENPVFEFET
+1020 
-1031 EGAALDGTPEI
+1031 
-1042 VCSAV
+1042 
-1047 ANSPVGSYTIEVKQ
+1047 
-1061 GSIKNYNV
+1061 
-1069 HFESGSLVITKAPL
+1069 
-1083 SISAGNY
+1083 
-1090 TKKQGDAMPVFK
+1090 
-1102 ASYAGFKNGEDESVL
+1102 
-1117 TKQPVFSCDANEASA
+1117 
-1132 PAEYAVTI
+1132 VTI
-1140 SGADAENYEISYEQ
+1140 SGADAENYE
-1154 GHLTVVEADAVVVRA
+1154 
-1169 KSYSR
+1169 
-1174 QYGDENPVFEFETD
+1174 
-1188 GAALDGTPEIVCSA
+1188 
-1202 VANSPVGSYTIEVKQ
+1202 
-1217 GSIKNYNVHFES
+1217 
-1229 GSLVITKAPLS
+1229 
-1240 ISAGNY
+1240 
-1246 TKKQGDAMPVFK
+1246 
-1258 ASYAGFKNGED
+1258 
-1269 ESVLTKQ
+1269 
-1276 PVFSC
+1276 
-1281 DANEASAPAEYA
+1281 
-1293 VTISGADAEN
+1293 
-1303 YDISYEQGVLTVTG
+1303 ISYEQGVLTVTG

-1366 CEIKAIAVKGDAKS
+1366 CEIKAIAVNGDAES
-1380 EVTSAEY
+1380 EVSSAEY
-1387 HDEEYP
+1387 HDAEYP

-1405 IINNGEENLPM
+1405 IIKNGEENLPM

-1436 VEGWSNER
+1436 VEGWNNER

-1479 SSLKLNEGLESIGR
+1479 SSLKLNEGLESIGH

-1528 VLGSGLETIHTEA
+1528 VLGSGLETIHTDA

-1609 TVKVKDCSREY
+1609 TIKVRNCSRVY

-1717 TKQPVFSCEAN
+1717 TKQPVFSCDAN

-1735 YPITVY
+1735 YPINIY
-1741 DVEADNYEVK
+1741 GVEADNYNAI
-1751 SYIAGTL
+1751 SYVAGTL

-1788 TASSGLPVRYLYALA
+1788 TASSGLPVRYSFFRA
-1803 PGVETA
+1803 PEVINA
-1809 YQVPQIEGNKIT
+1809 YRVPQIEGNNIT
-1821 FPQNGMYLLV
+1821 FPEEGTYMLV

-1848 VCAISDDEGLMYIDG
+1848 VCAISDDEGLMYIGG

-1930 GASINLY
+1930 GASINLC

-1944 DVEFTHNWMFNC
+1944 DVEFAHNWMFNC

-1988 LYVPVGTKQSYA
+1988 LYVPVGTKQAYRNA
-2000 NSEVWKNFT
+2000 EVWKNFT
-2009 HIVEENVSTNISNIN
+2009 HIVEENVSTSISNIN
-2024 VEKKSVWHTL
+2024 VEKKSVWYTL
-2034 QGVKLFAKPNIPGV
+2034 QGVKLFVKPNIPGV

>member
-1 MVLLFLML
+1 MVFLFLML

-24 EPVNVVPGESKTIT
+24 APVNVVPGESKTIT

-60 KIASR
+60 KIASK

-146 DNSQLFVGTKEQNDV
+146 DNSQLLVGTKEQNDV

-175 FSFELSNESEMTAF
+175 FSLELSNESEMTAF

-197 GLFLDLS
+197 GLSLDLR

-248 LWIKAEKGITGNQIV
+248 LWIKAEKGIAGNQIV
-263 KLENIIFSDVKART
+263 KLDNIIFSDVKART
-277 YRMDPFSFVV
+277 YRMDPLSFVV
-287 DVKYVPVTSVSIS
+287 DVKYVPVSSVSIS
-300 ESNMQLEVSDSRQLT
+300 ESNIQLEVSDSRQLT

-347 ARSAGQCSIIAST
+347 ARSAGKCSIIAST

-453 ITKAPLSISAGN
+453 VTKAPLSISAGN

-482 GLKNGEN
+482 GFKNGEN

-518 AEAENYEISYE
+518 ADAENYAISYE
-529 QGHLTVVEADAVVVR
+529 QGRLTVVEADAVVVR
-544 AKSYSRQYGDEN
+544 AKSYSRQYGDDN

-591 KQGSIKNYNVH
+591 KQGSIKNYNVHFESGNLVITKSPLSISAGNYTKKQGDAMPVFKASYAGFKNGENESVLTKQPVFSCEANEASAPAEYAVTISGADAENYAISYEQGRLTVVEADAVVVRAKSYSRQYGDDNPVFEFETEGAALDGTPEIVCSAVANSPVGSYAIEVKQGSIKNYNVHFESGSLVITKAPLSISAGNYTKKQGDAMPVFKASYAGLKNGEDESVLTKQPVFSCEANEVSAPAEYAVTISGADAENYAISYEQGRLTVVEADAVVVRAKSYSRQYGDDNPVFEFETEGAALDGTPEIVCSAVANSPVGSYTIEVKQGCIKNYNVH

-657 EANEASAPAE
+657 EANEASAP
-667 YAVTISGAEAENYEI
+667 
-682 SYEQGHLTVV
+682 
-692 EADAVVVRAKSYN
+692 
-705 RQYGDENP
+705 
-713 VFEFET
+713 
-719 EGAALD
+719 
-725 GTPEIVCSAVA
+725 
-736 NSPVGSY
+736 
-743 TIEVKQ
+743 
-749 GSIKNYNVHFESG
+749 
-762 SLVITK
+762 
-768 APLSISAGNY
+768 
-778 TKKQG
+778 
-783 DAMPVFK
+783 
-790 ASYVGFKNGEDES
+790 
-803 VLTKQPV
+803 
-810 FSCEANEAGAPAEY
+810 
-824 AVTISGAEAENYAI
+824 
-838 SYEQGHLT
+838 
-846 VVEADA
+846 
-852 VVVRAKSYSRQ
+852 
-863 YGDENPVFE
+863 
-872 FDIEGA
+872 
-878 ALDGTPE
+878 
-885 IVCSAVANSPV
+885 
-896 GSYTIEVKQGSIKN
+896 
-910 YNVHFESGTLTITKA
+910 
-925 PLSISAGSYTKKQ
+925 
-938 GDAMP
+938 
-943 AFKASYAGFK
+943 
-953 NGENESVLTKQPVFS
+953 
-968 CEANEASAPAEYA
+968 
-981 VTISGAEAENY
+981 
-992 DISYEQGHLTVVEA
+992 
-1006 DAVVVRA
+1006 
-1013 KSYNRQY
+1013 
-1020 GDENPVFEFET
+1020 
-1031 EGAALDGTPEI
+1031 
-1042 VCSAV
+1042 
-1047 ANSPVGSYTIEVKQ
+1047 
-1061 GSIKNYNV
+1061 
-1069 HFESGSLVITKAPL
+1069 
-1083 SISAGNY
+1083 
-1090 TKKQGDAMPVFK
+1090 
-1102 ASYAGFKNGEDESVL
+1102 
-1117 TKQPVFSCDANEASA
+1117 
-1132 PAEYAVTI
+1132 
-1140 SGADAENYEISYEQ
+1140 
-1154 GHLTVVEADAVVVRA
+1154 
-1169 KSYSR
+1169 
-1174 QYGDENPVFEFETD
+1174 
-1188 GAALDGTPEIVCSA
+1188 
-1202 VANSPVGSYTIEVKQ
+1202 
-1217 GSIKNYNVHFES
+1217 
-1229 GSLVITKAPLS
+1229 
-1240 ISAGNY
+1240 
-1246 TKKQGDAMPVFK
+1246 
-1258 ASYAGFKNGED
+1258 
-1269 ESVLTKQ
+1269 
-1276 PVFSC
+1276 
-1281 DANEASAPAEYA
+1281 
-1293 VTISGADAEN
+1293 
-1303 YDISYEQGVLTVTG
+1303 
-1317 MPKPII
+1317 
-1323 STDEATLRITTET
+1323 
-1336 DNAVIYYTL
+1336 
-1345 DGTEPNENARK
+1345 
-1356 YTEPINLYAS
+1356 
-1366 CEIKAIAVKGDAKS
+1366 
-1380 EVTSAEY
+1380 
-1387 HDEEYP
+1387 
-1393 NIVKVGDIITAN
+1393 
-1405 IINNGEENLPM
+1405 
-1416 IFKVTS
+1416 
-1422 VYPFNVEMENKEDY
+1422 
-1436 VEGWSNER
+1436 
-1444 DVSGTLEIPVVVKS
+1444 
-1458 NGISYCVKKLG
+1458 
-1469 DNSLARCVNV
+1469 
-1479 SSLKLNEGLESIGR
+1479 
-1493 QAIRWC
+1493 
-1499 RNIKELI
+1499 
-1506 VPNSVKEVWGAFL
+1506 
-1519 TEDHGLVSV
+1519 
-1528 VLGSGLETIHTEA
+1528 
-1541 FWGVSMNLKSFISLS
+1541 
-1556 TNPAKCVEPDRT
+1556 
-1568 FTSLPEDVTLYVPLG
+1568 
-1583 SKSAYETAPGWD
+1583 
-1595 YFAGHIVEMDMSPA
+1595 
-1609 TVKVKDCSREY
+1609 
-1620 GDDNPTLEF
+1620 
-1629 ETEGATLIGEPEII
+1629 
-1643 CSADKNS
+1643 
-1650 KVGTYEIEINKG
+1650 
-1662 TIKNYLVTFVPG
+1662 
-1674 TLTVTKAPLVV
+1674 
-1685 TAENYTITQG
+1685 
-1695 DKLPEFTANYSGF
+1695 
-1708 KNGEDESVL
+1708 
-1717 TKQPVFSCEAN
+1717 
-1728 EASAPGE
+1728 GE

-1741 DVEADNYEVK
+1741 GVEADNYEVK
-1751 SYIAGTL
+1751 SYITGTL

-1788 TASSGLPVRYLYALA
+1788 TASSGLPVRYSYALA

-1831 AIQDGNNEY
+1831 AIQAGNKEY

-1895 GLPVTEVDGLA
+1895 GLPVTEVDRLA

-1920 NVKKCGHEAF
+1920 NVKRCGHEAF
-1930 GASINLY
+1930 GASINLC
-1937 NVTLPVA
+1937 NVTLPVG
-1944 DVEFTHNWMFNC
+1944 DVGLKYKWVFNC

-1988 LYVPVGTKQSYA
+1988 LYVPVGTKQAYRNA
-2000 NSEVWKNFT
+2000 EVWKYFT
-2009 HIVEENVSTNISNIN
+2009 HIVEENVSTSISNIN
-2024 VEKKSVWHTL
+2024 VEKKGVWYTL

>member
-60 KIASR
+60 KIASK

-161 SVKGGEISP
+161 FVKSGEISP
-170 EVSKA
+170 EVSKV

-189 QMDVVLPN
+189 QMDLVLPN
-197 GLFLDLS
+197 GLSLDLN

-248 LWIKAEKGITGNQIV
+248 LRIKAEKGITGNQIV

-300 ESNMQLEVSDSRQLT
+300 ESNMQLEVSDSRLLT

-482 GLKNGEN
+482 GFKNGEDESVLTKQPVFSCEANEASAPAEYAVTISGADAENYDISYEQGRLTVVEADAVVVRAKSYSRQYGDENPVFEFETEGVALDGTPEIVCSAVANSPVGSYSIEVKQGSIKNYNVHFESGSLVITKAPLSISAGNYTKKQGDAMPVFKASYAGFKNGENESVLTKQPVFSCEANEASAPAEYAVTISGADAENYDISYEQGRLTVVEADAVVVRAKSYSRQYGDENPVFEFETEGVALDGTPEIVCSAVANSPVGSYSIEVKQGSIKNYNVHFESGSLVITKAPLSISAGNYTKKQGDAMPVFKASYAGFKNGEN

-518 AEAENYEISYE
+518 AEAENYDISYE
-529 QGHLTVVEADAVVVR
+529 QGRLTVVEADAVVVR

-556 PVFEFETEGAALDGT
+556 PVFEFETEGVALDGT

-579 ANSPVGSYTIEV
+579 ANSPVGSYSIEV

-657 EANEASAPAE
+657 EANETSVPAE
-667 YAVTISGAEAENYEI
+667 YAVTISGADAENYDI
-682 SYEQGHLTVV
+682 SYEQGCLTVV

-736 NSPVGSY
+736 DSPVGSY

-810 FSCEANEAGAPAEY
+810 FSCEANEA
-824 AVTISGAEAENYAI
+824 
-838 SYEQGHLT
+838 
-846 VVEADA
+846 
-852 VVVRAKSYSRQ
+852 
-863 YGDENPVFE
+863 
-872 FDIEGA
+872 
-878 ALDGTPE
+878 
-885 IVCSAVANSPV
+885 
-896 GSYTIEVKQGSIKN
+896 
-910 YNVHFESGTLTITKA
+910 
-925 PLSISAGSYTKKQ
+925 
-938 GDAMP
+938 
-943 AFKASYAGFK
+943 
-953 NGENESVLTKQPVFS
+953 
-968 CEANEASAPAEYA
+968 SAPAEY
-981 VTISGAEAENY
+981 S
-992 DISYEQGHLTVVEA
+992 
-1006 DAVVVRA
+1006 
-1013 KSYNRQY
+1013 
-1020 GDENPVFEFET
+1020 
-1031 EGAALDGTPEI
+1031 
-1042 VCSAV
+1042 
-1047 ANSPVGSYTIEVKQ
+1047 
-1061 GSIKNYNV
+1061 
-1069 HFESGSLVITKAPL
+1069 
-1083 SISAGNY
+1083 
-1090 TKKQGDAMPVFK
+1090 
-1102 ASYAGFKNGEDESVL
+1102 
-1117 TKQPVFSCDANEASA
+1117 
-1132 PAEYAVTI
+1132 VTI
-1140 SGADAENYEISYEQ
+1140 SGADAENYE
-1154 GHLTVVEADAVVVRA
+1154 
-1169 KSYSR
+1169 
-1174 QYGDENPVFEFETD
+1174 
-1188 GAALDGTPEIVCSA
+1188 
-1202 VANSPVGSYTIEVKQ
+1202 
-1217 GSIKNYNVHFES
+1217 
-1229 GSLVITKAPLS
+1229 
-1240 ISAGNY
+1240 
-1246 TKKQGDAMPVFK
+1246 
-1258 ASYAGFKNGED
+1258 
-1269 ESVLTKQ
+1269 
-1276 PVFSC
+1276 
-1281 DANEASAPAEYA
+1281 
-1293 VTISGADAEN
+1293 
-1303 YDISYEQGVLTVTG
+1303 ISYEQGVLTVTG

-1380 EVTSAEY
+1380 EVSSAEY
-1387 HDEEYP
+1387 HDAEYP

-1436 VEGWSNER
+1436 VEGWSNGR
-1444 DVSGTLEIPVVVKS
+1444 DVSGTLEIPAVVKA
-1458 NGISYCVKKLG
+1458 NGICYCVKKLG
-1469 DNSLARCVNV
+1469 DNSLAMCVNV
-1479 SSLKLNEGLESIGR
+1479 SSLKLNEGLESIGG

-1528 VLGSGLETIHTEA
+1528 VLGAGLETIHTDA
-1541 FWGVSMNLKSFISLS
+1541 FMGVSMNLKSIVSLNVS
-1556 TNPAKCVEPDRT
+1556 PAICVSPSRT
-1568 FTSLPEDVTLYVPLG
+1568 FEDLPEDVTLYVPLG

-1595 YFAGHIVEMDMSPA
+1595 YFAGHIVELDMSPA

-1629 ETEGATLIGEPEII
+1629 ETEGAALVGKPEII

-1662 TIKNYLVTFVPG
+1662 TIKNYYVTFVPG
-1674 TLTVTKAPLVV
+1674 SLTVTKAPLVV
-1685 TAENYTITQG
+1685 TADNYTITQG

-1708 KNGEDESVL
+1708 KNGEDVSVL
-1717 TKQPVFSCEAN
+1717 TKQPVFSCDAN

-1741 DVEADNYEVK
+1741 GVEADNYEVK

-1767 QTITWDQEIKAKV
+1767 QTITWNQEIKAKV

-1788 TASSGLPVRYLYALA
+1788 TASSGLPVRYSYALA
-1803 PGVETA
+1803 PRVESA
-1809 YQVPQIEGNKIT
+1809 YRVPQIEGNNIT
-1821 FPQNGMYLLV
+1821 FPEEGTYMLV

-1848 VCAISDDEGLMYIDG
+1848 VCAISDEEGLMYIDG

-1895 GLPVTEVDGLA
+1895 GLPVTKVDGQA
-1906 MYACYYLKELVIGD
+1906 MYACYYLNEVVIGD
-1920 NVKKCGHEAF
+1920 NVANCGREAF
-1930 GASINLY
+1930 GASRNLQK
-1937 NVTLPVA
+1937 VTLPA
-1944 DVEFTHNWMFNC
+1944 NQAELRLEYIFNC
-1956 DRGIREIH
+1956 DDGIKEIH
-1964 CRSSIP
+1964 CRSSVP
-1970 YVVDE
+1970 YLADE
-1975 GIFNGAVDYDKCI
+1975 SLFNGFVNYDNCI
-1988 LYVPVGTKQSYA
+1988 LFVPVGTKQSYA
-2000 NSEVWKNFT
+2000 NAEVWKNFT
-2009 HIVEENVSTNISNIN
+2009 HIVEENVSTSISNIN
-2024 VEKKSVWHTL
+2024 VEKKSVWYTL
-2034 QGVKLFAKPNIPGV
+2034 QGVKLFVKPNIPGV

>member
-1 MVLLFLML
+1 MVLLFLTL

-60 KIASR
+60 KIASK

-197 GLFLDLS
+197 GLSLDLS

-287 DVKYVPVTSVSIS
+287 DVQYVPVTSVSIS
-300 ESNMQLEVSDSRQLT
+300 ESNMPLEVSDSRQLT

-360 ADNLIQAK
+360 VDNLIQAK

-405 GDSEVGFSVPASIST
+405 GDSEVGFSVPASIFT

-453 ITKAPLSISAGN
+453 ITKAPLIISAGN

-482 GLKNGEN
+482 GFKNGEDESVLTKQPVFSCEANEASAPAEYAVTISGAEAENYDISYEQGRLTVVEADAVVVRAKSYSRQYGDENPVLEFETEGAALDGTPEIVCSAVANSPVGSYTIEVKQGSIKNYNVHFESGSLVITKAPLSISAGNYTKKQGDAMPVFKASYTGFKNGEN

-518 AEAENYEISYE
+518 AEAENYDISYE
-529 QGHLTVVEADAVVVR
+529 QGRLTVVEADAVVVR
-544 AKSYSRQYGDEN
+544 AKSCSRQYGDEN
-556 PVFEFETEGAALDGT
+556 PVFEFETDGAALDGT

-667 YAVTISGAEAENYEI
+667 YAVTISGADAENYDI
-682 SYEQGHLTVV
+682 SYEQGRLTVV
-692 EADAVVVRAKSYN
+692 EADAVVVRAKSYS

-719 EGAALD
+719 DGAALD
-725 GTPEIVCSAVA
+725 GTLEIVCSAVA

-783 DAMPVFK
+783 AAMPVFK
-790 ASYVGFKNGEDES
+790 ASYAGFKNGEDES

-810 FSCEANEAGAPAEY
+810 FSCEANEASAPAEY
-824 AVTISGAEAENYAI
+824 AVTISGADAENYNI

-872 FDIEGA
+872 F
-878 ALDGTPE
+878 
-885 IVCSAVANSPV
+885 
-896 GSYTIEVKQGSIKN
+896 
-910 YNVHFESGTLTITKA
+910 
-925 PLSISAGSYTKKQ
+925 
-938 GDAMP
+938 
-943 AFKASYAGFK
+943 
-953 NGENESVLTKQPVFS
+953 
-968 CEANEASAPAEYA
+968 
-981 VTISGAEAENY
+981 
-992 DISYEQGHLTVVEA
+992 
-1006 DAVVVRA
+1006 
-1013 KSYNRQY
+1013 
-1020 GDENPVFEFET
+1020 ET
-1031 EGAALDGTPEI
+1031 EGVALDGTPEI

-1117 TKQPVFSCDANEASA
+1117 TKQPVFSCEANETSA
-1132 PAEYAVTI
+1132 PAEYSVTI
-1140 SGADAENYEISYEQ
+1140 SGADAENYE
-1154 GHLTVVEADAVVVRA
+1154 
-1169 KSYSR
+1169 
-1174 QYGDENPVFEFETD
+1174 
-1188 GAALDGTPEIVCSA
+1188 
-1202 VANSPVGSYTIEVKQ
+1202 
-1217 GSIKNYNVHFES
+1217 
-1229 GSLVITKAPLS
+1229 
-1240 ISAGNY
+1240 
-1246 TKKQGDAMPVFK
+1246 
-1258 ASYAGFKNGED
+1258 
-1269 ESVLTKQ
+1269 
-1276 PVFSC
+1276 
-1281 DANEASAPAEYA
+1281 
-1293 VTISGADAEN
+1293 
-1303 YDISYEQGVLTVTG
+1303 ISYEQGVLTVTG

-1380 EVTSAEY
+1380 EVSSAEY
-1387 HDEEYP
+1387 HDAEYP

-1436 VEGWSNER
+1436 VEGWNNER

-1458 NGISYCVKKLG
+1458 NGISCCVKKLG

-1479 SSLKLNEGLESIGR
+1479 SSLKLNEGLESIGH

-1528 VLGSGLETIHTEA
+1528 VLGAGLETIHTDA

-1609 TVKVKDCSREY
+1609 TVKVKDCAREY

-1643 CSADKNS
+1643 CSADKKS

-1695 DKLPEFTANYSGF
+1695 DKLPEFTASYSGF
-1708 KNGEDESVL
+1708 KNGENVSVL
-1717 TKQPVFSCEAN
+1717 TKQPVFSCDAN

-1735 YPITVY
+1735 YPINVY
-1741 DVEADNYEVK
+1741 GVEADNYNAI
-1751 SYIAGTL
+1751 SYVAGTL

-1788 TASSGLPVRYLYALA
+1788 TASSGLPVRYSYALT

-1895 GLPVTEVDGLA
+1895 GLPVTEVDRLA

-1920 NVKKCGHEAF
+1920 NVKKYGHEAF
-1930 GASINLY
+1930 GASINLC

-1944 DVEFTHNWMFNC
+1944 DVEFAHNWMFNC

-1970 YVVDE
+1970 YVVEE
-1975 GIFNGAVDYDKCI
+1975 GIFNGAVDYDNCI
-1988 LYVPVGTKQSYA
+1988 LFVPVGTKQSYA
-2000 NSEVWKNFT
+2000 NAEVWKNFT
-2009 HIVEENVSTNISNIN
+2009 HIMEENVSTSISNIN
-2024 VEKKSVWHTL
+2024 VEKKSVWYTL
-2034 QGVKLFAKPNIPGV
+2034 QGVRLYAKPNIPGV

>member
-60 KIASR
+60 KIASK

-175 FSFELSNESEMTAF
+175 FSLELSNESEMTAF

-197 GLFLDLS
+197 GLSLDLN

-211 CGNHQL
+211 CGHHQL

-226 VRIICMSSD
+226 VRIICLSSD

-248 LWIKAEKGITGNQIV
+248 LWIKAEKGIAGNQIV
-263 KLENIIFSDVKART
+263 KLDNIIFSDIKART

-287 DVKYVPVTSVSIS
+287 DVKYVPATSVSIS

-453 ITKAPLSISAGN
+453 ITKAPLSISAG
-465 YTKKQGDA
+465 
-473 MPVFKASYA
+473 S
-482 GLKNGEN
+482 
-489 ESVLTKQPVFSCEAN
+489 
-504 EASAPAEY
+504 
-512 AVTISG
+512 
-518 AEAENYEISYE
+518 
-529 QGHLTVVEADAVVVR
+529 
-544 AKSYSRQYGDEN
+544 
-556 PVFEFETEGAALDGT
+556 
-571 PEIVCSAV
+571 
-579 ANSPVGSYTIEV
+579 
-591 KQGSIKNYNVH
+591 
-602 FESGSLV
+602 
-609 ITKAPLSISAGN
+609 

-838 SYEQGHLT
+838 SYEQGHLI

-852 VVVRAKSYSRQ
+852 IVVRAKSYSRQ
-863 YGDENPVFE
+863 YGDENPLFE

-1102 ASYAGFKNGEDESVL
+1102 ASYAGFKNGENESVL

-1258 ASYAGFKNGED
+1258 ASYVGFKNGED

-1276 PVFSC
+1276 LVFSC
-1281 DANEASAPAEYA
+1281 EANEASAPAEYS

-1303 YDISYEQGVLTVTG
+1303 YEISYEQGVLTVTG

-1436 VEGWSNER
+1436 VEGWNNER

-1479 SSLKLNEGLESIGR
+1479 SSLKLNEGLESIGG

-1528 VLGSGLETIHTEA
+1528 VLGAGLETIHTNA

-1643 CSADKNS
+1643 CSVDKNS

-1685 TAENYTITQG
+1685 TADNYTITQG
-1695 DKLPEFTANYSGF
+1695 DKLPEFTASYSGF
-1708 KNGEDESVL
+1708 KNGENVSVL
-1717 TKQPVFSCEAN
+1717 TKQPVFSCDAN

-1735 YPITVY
+1735 YPINVY
-1741 DVEADNYEVK
+1741 GVEADNYNAI
-1751 SYIAGTL
+1751 SYVAGTL

-1788 TASSGLPVRYLYALA
+1788 TASSGLPVRYSYALV
-1803 PGVETA
+1803 PRVETA
-1809 YQVPQIEGNKIT
+1809 YQVPQIEDNKIA

-1848 VCAISDDEGLMYIDG
+1848 VCAISDEEGLMYIDG

-1880 YNPYRGKVEIPATVN
+1880 YKPYRGKVEIPATVN
-1895 GLPVTEVDGLA
+1895 GLPVTEVDGQA

-1920 NVKKCGHEAF
+1920 NVKICGHEAF

-1970 YVVDE
+1970 YVVEE

-1988 LYVPVGTKQSYA
+1988 LYVPVGTKQAYRNA
-2000 NSEVWKNFT
+2000 EVWKYFT

>member
-43 SQVFRGFQTD
+43 SQVFRGFLTD

-175 FSFELSNESEMTAF
+175 FSLELSNESEMTAF

-197 GLFLDLS
+197 GLSLDLS
-204 KTRLTGR
+204 KTRFTGR

-300 ESNMQLEVSDSRQLT
+300 ESNMQLEVSDSRLLT

-482 GLKNGEN
+482 GFKNGED
-489 ESVLTKQPVFSCEAN
+489 ESVLTKQPVFSCVAN

-518 AEAENYEISYE
+518 AEAENYDISYE
-529 QGHLTVVEADAVVVR
+529 QGRLTVVEADAVVVR

-556 PVFEFETEGAALDGT
+556 PVLEFETEGAALDGT

-638 GFKNGED
+638 GFKNGE
-645 ESVLTKQPVFSC
+645 
-657 EANEASAPAE
+657 
-667 YAVTISGAEAENYEI
+667 
-682 SYEQGHLTVV
+682 
-692 EADAVVVRAKSYN
+692 
-705 RQYGDENP
+705 
-713 VFEFET
+713 
-719 EGAALD
+719 
-725 GTPEIVCSAVA
+725 
-736 NSPVGSY
+736 
-743 TIEVKQ
+743 
-749 GSIKNYNVHFESG
+749 
-762 SLVITK
+762 
-768 APLSISAGNY
+768 
-778 TKKQG
+778 
-783 DAMPVFK
+783 
-790 ASYVGFKNGEDES
+790 
-803 VLTKQPV
+803 
-810 FSCEANEAGAPAEY
+810 
-824 AVTISGAEAENYAI
+824 
-838 SYEQGHLT
+838 
-846 VVEADA
+846 
-852 VVVRAKSYSRQ
+852 
-863 YGDENPVFE
+863 
-872 FDIEGA
+872 
-878 ALDGTPE
+878 
-885 IVCSAVANSPV
+885 
-896 GSYTIEVKQGSIKN
+896 
-910 YNVHFESGTLTITKA
+910 
-925 PLSISAGSYTKKQ
+925 
-938 GDAMP
+938 
-943 AFKASYAGFK
+943 
-953 NGENESVLTKQPVFS
+953 NESVLTKQPVFS

-981 VTISGAEAENY
+981 VTISGADAENY
-992 DISYEQGHLTVVEA
+992 DISYEQG
-1006 DAVVVRA
+1006 R
-1013 KSYNRQY
+1013 
-1020 GDENPVFEFET
+1020 
-1031 EGAALDGTPEI
+1031 
-1042 VCSAV
+1042 
-1047 ANSPVGSYTIEVKQ
+1047 
-1061 GSIKNYNV
+1061 
-1069 HFESGSLVITKAPL
+1069 
-1083 SISAGNY
+1083 
-1090 TKKQGDAMPVFK
+1090 
-1102 ASYAGFKNGEDESVL
+1102 
-1117 TKQPVFSCDANEASA
+1117 
-1132 PAEYAVTI
+1132 
-1140 SGADAENYEISYEQ
+1140 
-1154 GHLTVVEADAVVVRA
+1154 LTVVEADAVVVRA

-1246 TKKQGDAMPVFK
+1246 TKKQGDAMPAFKASYAGFKNGENESVLTKQPVFSCVANEASAPAEYAVTISGADAENYNISYEQGHLTVVEADAVVVRAKSYSRQYGDENPVFEFETEGVALDGTPEIVCSAVANSPVGSYTIEVKQGSIKNYNVHFESGSLVITKAPLSISAGNYTKKQGDAMPVFK

-1281 DANEASAPAEYA
+1281 EANETSVPAEYA

-1303 YDISYEQGVLTVTG
+1303 YKISYKQGVLTVTG

-1380 EVTSAEY
+1380 EVSSAEY
-1387 HDEEYP
+1387 HDAEYP

-1436 VEGWSNER
+1436 VEGWNNER

-1458 NGISYCVKKLG
+1458 NGISCCVKKLG

-1479 SSLKLNEGLESIGR
+1479 SSLKLNEGLESIGH

-1528 VLGSGLETIHTEA
+1528 VLGAGLETIHTDA

-1609 TVKVKDCSREY
+1609 TIKVRNCSREY

-1717 TKQPVFSCEAN
+1717 TKQPVFSCDAN

-1735 YPITVY
+1735 YPINVY
-1741 DVEADNYEVK
+1741 GVEADNYNAI
-1751 SYIAGTL
+1751 SYVAGTL

-1788 TASSGLPVRYLYALA
+1788 TASSGLPVRYSYALV
-1803 PGVETA
+1803 PRVETA

-1821 FPQNGMYLLV
+1821 FSQNGMYLLV
-1831 AIQDGNNEY
+1831 AIQAGNNEY

-1848 VCAISDDEGLMYIDG
+1848 VCAISDNEGLMYIDG

-1920 NVKKCGHEAF
+1920 KVKKCGHEAF
-1930 GASINLY
+1930 GASINLC

-2000 NSEVWKNFT
+2000 NSEVWKYFT

-2024 VEKKSVWHTL
+2024 VEKKSVWYTL

>member
-1 MVLLFLML
+1 MIRLNKIMVLLFLML

-24 EPVNVVPGESKTIT
+24 APVNVAPGDSKTIT

-60 KIASR
+60 KIALK

-197 GLFLDLS
+197 GLSLDLN

-482 GLKNGEN
+482 G
-489 ESVLTKQPVFSCEAN
+489 
-504 EASAPAEY
+504 
-512 AVTISG
+512 
-518 AEAENYEISYE
+518 
-529 QGHLTVVEADAVVVR
+529 
-544 AKSYSRQYGDEN
+544 
-556 PVFEFETEGAALDGT
+556 
-571 PEIVCSAV
+571 
-579 ANSPVGSYTIEV
+579 
-591 KQGSIKNYNVH
+591 
-602 FESGSLV
+602 
-609 ITKAPLSISAGN
+609 
-621 YTKKQGDA
+621 
-629 MPVFKASYA
+629 
-638 GFKNGED
+638 
-645 ESVLTKQPVFSC
+645 
-657 EANEASAPAE
+657 
-667 YAVTISGAEAENYEI
+667 
-682 SYEQGHLTVV
+682 
-692 EADAVVVRAKSYN
+692 
-705 RQYGDENP
+705 
-713 VFEFET
+713 
-719 EGAALD
+719 
-725 GTPEIVCSAVA
+725 
-736 NSPVGSY
+736 
-743 TIEVKQ
+743 
-749 GSIKNYNVHFESG
+749 
-762 SLVITK
+762 
-768 APLSISAGNY
+768 
-778 TKKQG
+778 
-783 DAMPVFK
+783 
-790 ASYVGFKNGEDES
+790 
-803 VLTKQPV
+803 
-810 FSCEANEAGAPAEY
+810 
-824 AVTISGAEAENYAI
+824 
-838 SYEQGHLT
+838 
-846 VVEADA
+846 
-852 VVVRAKSYSRQ
+852 
-863 YGDENPVFE
+863 
-872 FDIEGA
+872 
-878 ALDGTPE
+878 
-885 IVCSAVANSPV
+885 
-896 GSYTIEVKQGSIKN
+896 
-910 YNVHFESGTLTITKA
+910 
-925 PLSISAGSYTKKQ
+925 
-938 GDAMP
+938 
-943 AFKASYAGFK
+943 FK

-981 VTISGAEAENY
+981 VTISGA
-992 DISYEQGHLTVVEA
+992 
-1006 DAVVVRA
+1006 
-1013 KSYNRQY
+1013 
-1020 GDENPVFEFET
+1020 
-1031 EGAALDGTPEI
+1031 
-1042 VCSAV
+1042 
-1047 ANSPVGSYTIEVKQ
+1047 
-1061 GSIKNYNV
+1061 
-1069 HFESGSLVITKAPL
+1069 
-1083 SISAGNY
+1083 
-1090 TKKQGDAMPVFK
+1090 
-1102 ASYAGFKNGEDESVL
+1102 
-1117 TKQPVFSCDANEASA
+1117 
-1132 PAEYAVTI
+1132 
-1140 SGADAENYEISYEQ
+1140 DAENYNISYEQ

-1281 DANEASAPAEYA
+1281 EANEASAPAEYA

-1303 YDISYEQGVLTVTG
+1303 YDISYEQGHLTVVEADAVVVRAKSYNRQYG
-1317 MPKPII
+1317 
-1323 STDEATLRITTET
+1323 DENPVFEFET
-1336 DNAVIYYTL
+1336 VGAAL
-1345 DGTEPNENARK
+1345 DGTPEIVCSAVANSPVGS
-1356 YTEPINLYAS
+1356 YTIEVKQGSIKNYNVHFESGSLVITKAPLSISAGNYTKKQGDAMPVFKASYAGFKNGEDESVLTKQPVFS
-1366 CEIKAIAVKGDAKS
+1366 CEANEASAPAEYAVTISGADAENYEISYEQGHLTVVEADAVVVRAKSYNRQYGDENPVFEFETVGAALDGTPEIVCSAVANSPVGSYTIEVKQGSIKNYNVHFESGSLVITKAPLSISAGNYTKKQGDAMPVFKAS
-1380 EVTSAEY
+1380 YAGFKNGEDESVLTKQPVFSCEANEASAPAEY
-1387 HDEEYP
+1387 AVTISGADAENYDISYEQGHLTVVEADAVVVRAKSYNRQYGDENPVFEFETVGAALDGTP
-1393 NIVKVGDIITAN
+1393 EIVCSAVANSPVGSYTIEVKQGSIKNYNVHFESGSLVITKAPLSISAGN
-1405 IINNGEENLPM
+1405 YTKKQGDAMPVFKASYAGFKNGEDESVLTKQPVFSCEANEASAPAEYAVTISGADAENYEISYEQGHLTVVEADAIVVRAKSYSRQYGDENPVFEFDTEGAALDGTPE
-1416 IFKVTS
+1416 IVCSAVANSPVGSYTIEVKQGS
-1422 VYPFNVEMENKEDY
+1422 IKNYNVHFE
-1436 VEGWSNER
+1436 
-1444 DVSGTLEIPVVVKS
+1444 SGTLTIIKAPLTISAGNYTKKQGDAMPVFKAS
-1458 NGISYCVKKLG
+1458 YAGFKNGEDESVLTKQPVFSCEANEASAPAEYAVTISGADAENYEISYEQGHLTVVEADAIVVRAKSY
-1469 DNSLARCVNV
+1469 N
-1479 SSLKLNEGLESIGR
+1479 R
-1493 QAIRWC
+1493 Q
-1499 RNIKELI
+1499 
-1506 VPNSVKEVWGAFL
+1506 
-1519 TEDHGLVSV
+1519 
-1528 VLGSGLETIHTEA
+1528 
-1541 FWGVSMNLKSFISLS
+1541 
-1556 TNPAKCVEPDRT
+1556 
-1568 FTSLPEDVTLYVPLG
+1568 
-1583 SKSAYETAPGWD
+1583 
-1595 YFAGHIVEMDMSPA
+1595 
-1609 TVKVKDCSREY
+1609 Y
-1620 GDDNPTLEF
+1620 GDKNPVFEF
-1629 ETEGATLIGEPEII
+1629 ETEGAALDGTPEIVCSAVANSPVGAYTIEVKQGSIKNYNVHFESGSLVITKAPLSISAGNYTKKQGDAMPVFKASYAGFKNGEDESVLTKQPVFSCEANEASAPAEYAVTISGADAENYDISYEQGHLTVVEADAIVVRAKSYIRQYGDENPVFEFETEGAALIGEPEII

-1662 TIKNYLVTFVPG
+1662 TIKNYLVSFVPG
-1674 TLTVTKAPLVV
+1674 TLMVTKAPLVV
-1685 TAENYTITQG
+1685 TADNYTITQG

-1717 TKQPVFSCEAN
+1717 TKKPVFSCEAN

-1751 SYIAGTL
+1751 NYIAGTL

-1788 TASSGLPVRYLYALA
+1788 TASSSLPVRYSYVLA
-1803 PGVETA
+1803 PRVESA
-1809 YQVPQIEGNKIT
+1809 YRVPQIEGNNIT
-1821 FPQNGMYLLV
+1821 FPEEGTYMLV
-1831 AIQDGNNEY
+1831 ANQDGNNEY

-1863 IYYKYTDDGS
+1863 IYYKYTGDGS

-1880 YNPYRGKVEIPATVN
+1880 YNPYRGKVEIPAYVN
-1895 GLPVTEVDGLA
+1895 GMPVVEIDRQA
-1906 MYACYYLKELVIGD
+1906 MYACYYLNDVVIGD
-1920 NVKKCGHEAF
+1920 NVAICGHEAF
-1930 GASINLY
+1930 GASRNLQK
-1937 NVTLPVA
+1937 VTLPA
-1944 DVEFTHNWMFNC
+1944 NQAELRQQYIFNC
-1956 DRGIREIH
+1956 DDGIKEIH
-1964 CRSSIP
+1964 CRSSVP
-1970 YVVDE
+1970 YLADE
-1975 GIFNGAVDYDKCI
+1975 SLFNGFVNYDNCI
-1988 LYVPVGTKQSYA
+1988 LYVPVGTMQAYT
-2000 NSEVWKNFT
+2000 NTEIWRNFI
-2009 HIVEENVSTNISNIN
+2009 HIVEEDVLTGIPDINVSNDMGA
-2024 VEKKSVWHTL
+2024 WYTL
-2034 QGVKLFAKPNIPGV
+2034 QGVKLFGRPNLPGV
-2048 YIHNGKKIIVR
+2048 YIHNGKKILVR

>member
-1 MVLLFLML
+1 MIRLNKTMVLLFLML

-175 FSFELSNESEMTAF
+175 FSLELSNESEMTAF

-197 GLFLDLS
+197 GLSLDLS
-204 KTRLTGR
+204 KTRFTGR

-300 ESNMQLEVSDSRQLT
+300 ESNMQLEVSDSRLLT

-482 GLKNGEN
+482 GFKNGED
-489 ESVLTKQPVFSCEAN
+489 ESVLTKQPVFSCVAN

-518 AEAENYEISYE
+518 AEAENYDISYE
-529 QGHLTVVEADAVVVR
+529 QGRLTVVEADAVVVR

-556 PVFEFETEGAALDGT
+556 PVLEFETEGAALDGT

-638 GFKNGED
+638 GFKNGE
-645 ESVLTKQPVFSC
+645 
-657 EANEASAPAE
+657 
-667 YAVTISGAEAENYEI
+667 
-682 SYEQGHLTVV
+682 
-692 EADAVVVRAKSYN
+692 
-705 RQYGDENP
+705 
-713 VFEFET
+713 
-719 EGAALD
+719 
-725 GTPEIVCSAVA
+725 
-736 NSPVGSY
+736 
-743 TIEVKQ
+743 
-749 GSIKNYNVHFESG
+749 
-762 SLVITK
+762 
-768 APLSISAGNY
+768 
-778 TKKQG
+778 
-783 DAMPVFK
+783 
-790 ASYVGFKNGEDES
+790 
-803 VLTKQPV
+803 
-810 FSCEANEAGAPAEY
+810 
-824 AVTISGAEAENYAI
+824 
-838 SYEQGHLT
+838 
-846 VVEADA
+846 
-852 VVVRAKSYSRQ
+852 
-863 YGDENPVFE
+863 
-872 FDIEGA
+872 
-878 ALDGTPE
+878 
-885 IVCSAVANSPV
+885 
-896 GSYTIEVKQGSIKN
+896 
-910 YNVHFESGTLTITKA
+910 
-925 PLSISAGSYTKKQ
+925 
-938 GDAMP
+938 
-943 AFKASYAGFK
+943 
-953 NGENESVLTKQPVFS
+953 NESVLTKQPVFS

-981 VTISGAEAENY
+981 VTISGADAENY
-992 DISYEQGHLTVVEA
+992 DISYEQG
-1006 DAVVVRA
+1006 R
-1013 KSYNRQY
+1013 
-1020 GDENPVFEFET
+1020 
-1031 EGAALDGTPEI
+1031 
-1042 VCSAV
+1042 
-1047 ANSPVGSYTIEVKQ
+1047 
-1061 GSIKNYNV
+1061 
-1069 HFESGSLVITKAPL
+1069 
-1083 SISAGNY
+1083 
-1090 TKKQGDAMPVFK
+1090 
-1102 ASYAGFKNGEDESVL
+1102 
-1117 TKQPVFSCDANEASA
+1117 
-1132 PAEYAVTI
+1132 
-1140 SGADAENYEISYEQ
+1140 
-1154 GHLTVVEADAVVVRA
+1154 LTVVEADAVVVRA

-1246 TKKQGDAMPVFK
+1246 TKKQGDAMPAFKASYAGFKNGENESVLTKQPVFSCVANEASAPAEYAVTISGADAENYNISYEQGHLTVVEADAVVVRAKSYSRQYGDENPVFEFETEGVALDGTPEIVCSAVANSPVGSYTIEVKQGSIKNYNVHFESGSLVITKAPLSISAGNYTKKQGDAMPVFK

-1281 DANEASAPAEYA
+1281 EANETSVPAEYA

-1303 YDISYEQGVLTVTG
+1303 YKISYKQGVLTVTG

-1380 EVTSAEY
+1380 EVSSAEY
-1387 HDEEYP
+1387 HDAEYP

-1436 VEGWSNER
+1436 VEGWNNER

-1458 NGISYCVKKLG
+1458 NGISCCVKKLG

-1479 SSLKLNEGLESIGR
+1479 SSLKLNEGLESIGH

-1528 VLGSGLETIHTEA
+1528 VLGAGLETIHTDA

-1609 TVKVKDCSREY
+1609 TIKVRNCSREY

-1717 TKQPVFSCEAN
+1717 TKQPVFSCDAN

-1735 YPITVY
+1735 YPINVY
-1741 DVEADNYEVK
+1741 GVEADNYNAI
-1751 SYIAGTL
+1751 SYVAGTL

-1788 TASSGLPVRYLYALA
+1788 TASSGLPVRYSYALV
-1803 PGVETA
+1803 PRVETA

-1821 FPQNGMYLLV
+1821 FSQNGMYLLV
-1831 AIQDGNNEY
+1831 AIQAGNNEY

-1848 VCAISDDEGLMYIDG
+1848 VCAISDNEGLMYIDG

-1920 NVKKCGHEAF
+1920 KVKKCGHEAF
-1930 GASINLY
+1930 GASINLC

-2000 NSEVWKNFT
+2000 NSEVWKYFT

-2024 VEKKSVWHTL
+2024 VEKKSVWYTL